1 MAAMAPA
8 LTDAP
13 AEAHHIR
20 FKLAAP
26 SSSLSPASAENNGNA
41 SNILLHSSGPA
52 KCKANSEECPLN
64 FCGGDQEQ
72 QQQQQPQADS
82 VAQASALSKLQPLVA
97 SYLCSD
103 VTPVPTTKE
112 SIKLQ
117 GVLIKQ
123 SVLKS
128 HRILNG
134 GGDFLL
140 RKRQPIELSGGPLKS
155 LMSGST
161 NGGGQPMAPVNG
173 LAKKLATMSGP
184 GCVVAVNGDKPSATT
199 DSQSQSLPLDSE
211 TLTAT
216 LSGHI
221 PVKGTLKQKH
231 SSGVSQNTDGKNLE
245 PQVLQSVALSPFT
258 HDNPNPTEQANLE
271 EADSHTPT
279 SQSQGSDRERPGSS
293 QQGSP
298 SCTPAPQT
306 PLPCSSS
313 SDSLDAHVRERTL
326 LNSSRQAEIESRL
339 RRLRKRLQVVQAK
352 QVERHIHQQLGGFL
366 DTALNRLLA
375 GNRKSEAATPTATW
389 RTGRHSSSNNRDGL
403 GRFLKSGAIPL
414 ELERLYLS
422 GSANLHSAERAFDS
436 DVTESSSGGDSDLEE
451 EELARVD
458 IEQRHVKIW
467 KRAESRYTVERAAII
482 SHWNWLQAHI
492 SDLEYRIRQQ
502 TDIYRQIRASKG
514 SVELGGVAPSAV
526 SAGGTEVKTEPVNTQ
541 DGGSERLE
549 YTGPAHVTNAEAG
562 PWKGP
567 NAQPVNDVL
576 SRMAESADTKH
587 QQAYDSTCV
596 AARTRPLVSCR
607 RRRLIQPNAV
617 PNLNGKVSLTCV
629 CARVCVRVCVDG
641 FDAEI
646 RGDAQRSSC
655 IQCNCRINPSCVM
668 CGGWPT
674 PREDPQYELPTL
686 ERLSRLDLGVHPILS
701 FPDDVCIGLR
711 LQQVMKSQWQSKSL
725 ERSKPLKKL
734 SLKHKLSSSKEKHKF
749 TNSLMAVRLG
759 HYKNRA
765 EKPRTAES
773 SVGGGGSSSSSA
785 VLNTPRLE
793 GQAVCKTERL
803 QAISTPLGPFDKNYS
818 RKRLREHSL
827 DRTDTS
833 PKLFLDSSSTC
844 PTLANMHS
852 SLHSPLTRQLSTS
865 SENSTP
871 LGPGS
876 QSIPSTSQQQQQPIK
891 RRRGESSFDINN
903 IVIPMS
909 VAATTR
915 VEKLQYKE
923 ILTPSWR
930 SVDIFSQ
937 PITEEENEREVEDLT
952 DAAFTQHHQ
961 PYEDQERSRW
971 TWMAL
976 APAKRRGSRSYKSV
990 DGRTTPLLC
999 GTNPPTP
1006 QPASPDPGHCPML
1019 HDYSHVPSPMSPASP
1034 DTTSNPH
1041 TPCSRDSHRLL
1052 SSEDT
1057 RCSTPDFTF
1066 EERTVAPWE
1075 RRSFPLPEDPAPEP
1089 EAESDHI
1096 RPRMRSISGCRATA
1110 YGRLDSDDME
1120 MPCEDDAGVPK
1131 HKASTHR

>member
-26 SSSLSPASAENNGNA
+26 SSSLSPASAENNSNA
-41 SNILLHSSGPA
+41 SNILIHSSGPA
-52 KCKANSEECPLN
+52 KCKAATEECPLD

-72 QQQQQPQADS
+72 QQQQPQSES
-82 VAQASALSKLQPLVA
+82 VVQAQALGKLQPLVT

-103 VTPVPTTKE
+103 VTSVPSTKE

-117 GVLIKQ
+117 GVFIKQ

-128 HRILNG
+128 HRKLPSTLLNG
-134 GGDFLL
+134 GGDFVL
-140 RKRQPIELSGGPLKS
+140 RKRQPIELSSGQLKS

-161 NGGGQPMAPVNG
+161 NGGGQPIAPVNG
-173 LAKKLATMSGP
+173 LAKKLANMSGS
-184 GCVVAVNGDKPSATT
+184 GCVVAVNGDKPSATA
-199 DSQSQSLPLDSE
+199 DSQSHNLHLDSE

-221 PVKGTLKQKH
+221 PVKGPLKTKH
-231 SSGVSQNTDGKNLE
+231 SPGVSQNSDVKSLE
-245 PQVLQSVALSPFT
+245 PPVLQTAALSPFT
-258 HDNPNPTEQANLE
+258 HDCPNPTEQMSLE
-271 EADSHTPT
+271 EADLLVP
-279 SQSQGSDRERPGSS
+279 SQPQVSNRERPGSS

-298 SCTPAPQT
+298 SCILAPQP

-339 RRLRKRLQVVQAK
+339 WRLRKRLQVVQAK
-352 QVERHIHQQLGGFL
+352 QVERHIQQQLGGFL
-366 DTALNRLLA
+366 DSALNRLLT
-375 GNRKSEAATPTATW
+375 GNRKSDTATPTATW
-389 RTGRHSSSNNRDGL
+389 RTGRHSSSNNRDSL
-403 GRFLKSGAIPL
+403 GRFLKSGSMPL

-422 GSANLHSAERAFDS
+422 GTANLHSAESAFDS

-451 EELARVD
+451 EELSRVD

-467 KRAESRYTVERAAII
+467 KRAESRYTMERAAII

-514 SVELGGVAPSAV
+514 SVELGGVSPSAV
-526 SAGGTEVKTEPVNTQ
+526 PASGTEVKSEPVNTQ
-541 DGGSERLE
+541 DVGPERLE
-549 YTGPAHVTNAEAG
+549 HTGTAHITTTEPG
-562 PWKGP
+562 PWKGQ
-567 NAQPVNDVL
+567 NGQPVNGVL
-576 SRMAESADTKH
+576 SRMAEGADTKH
-587 QQAYDSTCV
+587 QQPLAYDSTCV

-607 RRRLIQPNAV
+607 RRRLIQPNTV
-617 PNLNGKVSLTCV
+617 PNLNGK
-629 CARVCVRVCVDG
+629 
-641 FDAEI
+641 
-646 RGDAQRSSC
+646 AQRTSC
-655 IQCNCRINPSCVM
+655 IQCNCRVNPSCVM

-686 ERLSRLDLGVHPILS
+686 ERLSRLDFGIHPILS

-711 LQQVMKSQWQSKSL
+711 LQQVMKSQWQTKSL

-765 EKPRTAES
+765 EKPRPAES
-773 SVGGGGSSSSSA
+773 SAGSSSTA
-785 VLNTPRLE
+785 ILNTARLE

-803 QAISTPLGPFDKNYS
+803 QAISTPLGPYDKSYS

-833 PKLFLDSSSTC
+833 PKLFQDSNSPC

-852 SLHSPLTRQLSTS
+852 SSSIHSPLTRQLSTS

-876 QSIPSTSQQQQQPIK
+876 QSVPSTPQPIK

-930 SVDIFSQ
+930 CVDIFSQ
-937 PITEEENEREVEDLT
+937 PITEEEDEREVEDLS
-952 DAAFTQHHQ
+952 DAAFIQLHQ
-961 PYEDQERSRW
+961 PYEDGERARW

-1057 RCSTPDFTF
+1057 RCSTPDFSF

-1075 RRSFPLPEDPAPEP
+1075 RRGFPLPEDPAPEP
-1089 EAESDHI
+1089 EVESDHHI

-1110 YGRLDSDDME
+1110 YGRLDSDDLDL
-1120 MPCEDDAGVPK
+1120 PCDDDSGHK

>member
-1 MAAMAPA
+1 MAPA

-41 SNILLHSSGPA
+41 SNILIHSSGPA
-52 KCKANSEECPLN
+52 KCKAAPEECPLD
-64 FCGGDQEQ
+64 FCGSDQE

-82 VAQASALSKLQPLVA
+82 VAQASALGKLQPLVA

-103 VTPVPTTKE
+103 VTPVPSTKE

-128 HRILNG
+128 HRILPSSLLNG

-140 RKRQPIELSGGPLKS
+140 RKRQAIELSGSQLKS

-173 LAKKLATMSGP
+173 LAKKLASMSGS

-199 DSQSQSLPLDSE
+199 DSQSQNLPLDSE

-231 SSGVSQNTDGKNLE
+231 SSGVSQNTDGKILE
-245 PQVLQSVALSPFT
+245 PPVLQSAALSPFT
-258 HDNPNPTEQANLE
+258 HDNPNPTEQVNLE
-271 EADSHTPT
+271 ETDSHTPT
-279 SQSQGSDRERPGSS
+279 SQPQGSDREKPGSS

-298 SCTPAPQT
+298 SCTPAPQL

-313 SDSLDAHVRERTL
+313 SDSLDAHVKERTL
-326 LNSSRQAEIESRL
+326 LNSNRQAEIESRL

-352 QVERHIHQQLGGFL
+352 QVERHIQQQLGGFL
-366 DTALNRLLA
+366 DSALNRLLA
-375 GNRKSEAATPTATW
+375 GNRKSETAAPTTTW

-403 GRFLKSGAIPL
+403 SRFLKSGSMPL

-422 GSANLHSAERAFDS
+422 GSANLHSAESAFDS

-458 IEQRHVKIW
+458 IDQRHVKIW
-467 KRAESRYTVERAAII
+467 KGREPLAIVEESCYYQLLGNLG
-482 SHWNWLQAHI
+482 SQAHI
-492 SDLEYRIRQQ
+492 SDSGVLHPTADPHLQTDPRQQ
-502 TDIYRQIRASKG
+502 
-514 SVELGGVAPSAV
+514 
-526 SAGGTEVKTEPVNTQ
+526 
-541 DGGSERLE
+541 
-549 YTGPAHVTNAEAG
+549 
-562 PWKGP
+562 
-567 NAQPVNDVL
+567 
-576 SRMAESADTKH
+576 
-587 QQAYDSTCV
+587 
-596 AARTRPLVSCR
+596 
-607 RRRLIQPNAV
+607 
-617 PNLNGKVSLTCV
+617 
-629 CARVCVRVCVDG
+629 
-641 FDAEI
+641 
-646 RGDAQRSSC
+646 
-655 IQCNCRINPSCVM
+655 
-668 CGGWPT
+668 
-674 PREDPQYELPTL
+674 
-686 ERLSRLDLGVHPILS
+686 
-701 FPDDVCIGLR
+701 DVCIGLR
-711 LQQVMKSQWQSKSL
+711 LQQVMKSQWQNKSL

-765 EKPRTAES
+765 EKPRTVDGGVS
-773 SVGGGGSSSSSA
+773 SSSGSSSA
-785 VLNTPRLE
+785 VLNTARLE

-803 QAISTPLGPFDKNYS
+803 QALSTPLGPFDKNYS
-818 RKRLREHSL
+818 RKRLREPSL
-827 DRTDTS
+827 DRADTS
-833 PKLFLDSSSTC
+833 PKLFLDSSSPC
-844 PTLANMHS
+844 PTVANMHS

-876 QSIPSTSQQQQQPIK
+876 QSVPSTPQQPIK

-930 SVDIFSQ
+930 VVDIFSQ
-937 PITEEENEREVEDLT
+937 PITEEEDEREVEDLT
-952 DAAFTQHHQ
+952 DAAFIQLHQ
-961 PYEDQERSRW
+961 PYEDQERARW

-1034 DTTSNPH
+1034 DTASNPH

-1089 EAESDHI
+1089 EAESDHHI

-1110 YGRLDSDDME
+1110 YGRLDSDDMDL
-1120 MPCEDDAGVPK
+1120 PCDDESTPK

>member
-1 MAAMAPA
+1 MPVPLHCMAAMAPA

-41 SNILLHSSGPA
+41 SNILIHSSGPA
-52 KCKANSEECPLN
+52 KCKAAPEECPLD
-64 FCGGDQEQ
+64 FCGGDQE

-82 VAQASALSKLQPLVA
+82 VAQASTLGKLQPLVA

-103 VTPVPTTKE
+103 VTPVPSTKE

-128 HRILNG
+128 HRILPSSLLNG

-140 RKRQPIELSGGPLKS
+140 RKRQAIELSGGQLKS

-173 LAKKLATMSGP
+173 LAKKLATMSGS
-184 GCVVAVNGDKPSATT
+184 GCVMAVNGDKPSATT
-199 DSQSQSLPLDSE
+199 DSQSQNLPLDSE

-245 PQVLQSVALSPFT
+245 PPVLQSAALSPFS
-258 HDNPNPTEQANLE
+258 HDNPNPSVQVNLE

-279 SQSQGSDRERPGSS
+279 SQPQGSDRERPGSS

-298 SCTPAPQT
+298 SCTPSPQP

-313 SDSLDAHVRERTL
+313 SDSLEAHVRERTL
-326 LNSSRQAEIESRL
+326 LNTSRQAEIESRL

-352 QVERHIHQQLGGFL
+352 QVERHIQQQLGGFL
-366 DTALNRLLA
+366 DSALSRLLA
-375 GNRKSEAATPTATW
+375 GNRKEAATPTATW

-403 GRFLKSGAIPL
+403 SRFLKSGSMPL

-422 GSANLHSAERAFDS
+422 GSANLHSAESAFDS

-451 EELARVD
+451 EELTRVD

-514 SVELGGVAPSAV
+514 SVELGGVAPGV
-526 SAGGTEVKTEPVNTQ
+526 VPAGGPEVKAEPVNTQ
-541 DGGSERLE
+541 DVGSERLE
-549 YTGPAHVTNAEAG
+549 HTGTAHVTNTEPG
-562 PWKGP
+562 PWKGQ
-567 NAQPVNDVL
+567 NGQPVNGVL
-576 SRMAESADTKH
+576 SRMAESADGKH
-587 QQAYDSTCV
+587 QQPYDSTCV

-607 RRRLIQPNAV
+607 RRRLLQPNTV
-617 PNLNGKVSLTCV
+617 PNLNGK
-629 CARVCVRVCVDG
+629 
-641 FDAEI
+641 
-646 RGDAQRSSC
+646 AQRSSC
-655 IQCNCRINPSCVM
+655 IQCNCRVNPSCVM

-711 LQQVMKSQWQSKSL
+711 LQQVMKSQWQTKSL

-749 TNSLMAVRLG
+749 ANSLMAVRLG

-773 SVGGGGSSSSSA
+773 GVGGGGGGGGGSSSSGGSSSTA
-785 VLNTPRLE
+785 VLNTARLE

-803 QAISTPLGPFDKNYS
+803 QALSTPLGPYDKNYS
-818 RKRLREHSL
+818 RKRLREHSM
-827 DRTDTS
+827 DRTDSS
-833 PKLFLDSSSTC
+833 PKLFLDSSSPC

-876 QSIPSTSQQQQQPIK
+876 QSVTNTPQPIK

-930 SVDIFSQ
+930 GVDIFTQ
-937 PITEEENEREVEDLT
+937 PITEEENEREVEDLS
-952 DAAFTQHHQ
+952 DAAFTQLHQ
-961 PYEDQERSRW
+961 PYEDQERTRW

-1034 DTTSNPH
+1034 DTASNPH

-1075 RRSFPLPEDPAPEP
+1075 RRGFPLPEDPAPEP
-1089 EAESDHI
+1089 EPESDHHI
-1096 RPRMRSISGCRATA
+1096 RPRMRSISGCRTA
-1110 YGRLDSDDME
+1110 YGRLDSDDMDL
-1120 MPCEDDAGVPK
+1120 PCGGDDDSGPK

>member
-41 SNILLHSSGPA
+41 SNILIHSSGPA
-52 KCKANSEECPLN
+52 KCKATSEDCPLD
-64 FCGGDQEQ
+64 FCGSDQEQ
-72 QQQQQPQADS
+72 QQQQPQTDS
-82 VAQASALSKLQPLVA
+82 VSQATALGKRQPLVA

-103 VTPVPTTKE
+103 VTPVPSTKE

-123 SVLKS
+123 SVLKG
-128 HRILNG
+128 HRILPSSLLNG

-140 RKRQPIELSGGPLKS
+140 RKRQAIELSGGQLKS

-161 NGGGQPMAPVNG
+161 NGSGQPMAPVNG
-173 LAKKLATMSGP
+173 LAKKLATMSGS
-184 GCVVAVNGDKPSATT
+184 GCVVTVNGDKPSAAT
-199 DSQSQSLPLDSE
+199 DSQSQNLPMDTE

-231 SSGVSQNTDGKNLE
+231 SSGVSQNTDGKTLE
-245 PQVLQSVALSPFT
+245 PPALHPAALSPFT
-258 HDNPNPTEQANLE
+258 HDNPNPTEQVNLE

-293 QQGSP
+293 QQSSP
-298 SCTPAPQT
+298 PCTPAPQP
-306 PLPCSSS
+306 PLPCTSSL
-313 SDSLDAHVRERTL
+313 DSLDAHVRERTL
-326 LNSSRQAEIESRL
+326 LSSSRQAEIESRL

-352 QVERHIHQQLGGFL
+352 QVERHIQQQLGGFL
-366 DTALNRLLA
+366 DSALSRLLA
-375 GNRKSEAATPTATW
+375 GNRKSETATPTAAW
-389 RTGRHSSSNNRDGL
+389 RTGRHSSNRDGL
-403 GRFLKSGAIPL
+403 GRFLKSGSMPL

-422 GSANLHSAERAFDS
+422 GSANLHSVESAFDS

-451 EELARVD
+451 EELSRVD

-514 SVELGGVAPSAV
+514 SVDLGGIAPNALLS
-526 SAGGTEVKTEPVNTQ
+526 GGTEVKPELVNTQ
-541 DGGSERLE
+541 DIGSERLE
-549 YTGPAHVTNAEAG
+549 HTGPAHVTSTEPG
-562 PWKGP
+562 PWKGQ
-567 NAQPVNDVL
+567 NGQPVNGVL
-576 SRMAESADTKH
+576 SRMAESADSKH
-587 QQAYDSTCV
+587 QQPSAYDSTCV

-607 RRRLIQPNAV
+607 RRRLIQPSTV
-617 PNLNGKVSLTCV
+617 PNLNGK
-629 CARVCVRVCVDG
+629 
-641 FDAEI
+641 
-646 RGDAQRSSC
+646 AQRSSC
-655 IQCNCRINPSCVM
+655 VQCNCRVNPSCVM

-674 PREDPQYELPTL
+674 PREDALEQPTL

-711 LQQVMKSQWQSKSL
+711 LQQVMKSQWQTKSL

-749 TNSLMAVRLG
+749 TNSLMAVSAAGLG

-765 EKPRTAES
+765 EKPRTVDGS
-773 SVGGGGSSSSSA
+773 MGGGGGGGGSSGGGG
-785 VLNTPRLE
+785 VLSTARLE
-793 GQAVCKTERL
+793 GQAVCKTDRL
-803 QAISTPLGPFDKNYS
+803 QGLSTPLGPYDKNYS

-827 DRTDTS
+827 DRSDSS
-833 PKLFLDSSSTC
+833 PKLFLDSSSSC

-871 LGPGS
+871 LGSGS
-876 QSIPSTSQQQQQPIK
+876 QGVPSTPQPIK

-952 DAAFTQHHQ
+952 DAAFVLLHQ

-971 TWMAL
+971 SWMAL
-976 APAKRRGSRSYKSV
+976 APAKRRGSRSYKSI

-1089 EAESDHI
+1089 EAETDLHI

-1110 YGRLDSDDME
+1110 YGRLDSDDAE
-1120 MPCEDDAGVPK
+1120 PPCDDDASGGHK
-1131 HKASTHR
+1131 HKASAHR

>member
-41 SNILLHSSGPA
+41 SNILIHSSSPA
-52 KCKANSEECPLN
+52 KCKAASEECPLD

-72 QQQQQPQADS
+72 QQQTPQTDS
-82 VAQASALSKLQPLVA
+82 VAQASALGKLQPLVA

-103 VTPVPTTKE
+103 VTPVPATKE

-128 HRILNG
+128 HRILPSSLLNG
-134 GGDFLL
+134 GGRGDFIL
-140 RKRQPIELSGGPLKS
+140 RKRHAIELSGGQLKS

-173 LAKKLATMSGP
+173 LAKKLATMSGSS
-184 GCVVAVNGDKPSATT
+184 CVMAVNGDKPSATT
-199 DSQSQSLPLDSE
+199 DSQAQSLSLDAE

-221 PVKGTLKQKH
+221 PVKGILKQKH
-231 SSGVSQNTDGKNLE
+231 SSGVSENADGNLE
-245 PQVLQSVALSPFT
+245 PPVLQSAALSPVS
-258 HDNPNPTEQANLE
+258 HDNPKPSEQVNLE
-271 EADSHTPT
+271 EADSHTTT
-279 SQSQGSDRERPGSS
+279 SQLEGSDRERPGSS

-298 SCTPAPQT
+298 SSSPASQP

-313 SDSLDAHVRERTL
+313 SDNLDTHIRERML

-352 QVERHIHQQLGGFL
+352 QVERHIQQQLGGFL

-375 GNRKSEAATPTATW
+375 GSRKDTATPTATW

-403 GRFLKSGAIPL
+403 GRFLKSGTMPL

-422 GSANLHSAERAFDS
+422 GSANLHSAESAFDS

-451 EELARVD
+451 EELTRVD

-514 SVELGGVAPSAV
+514 SVELGGVAPSV
-526 SAGGTEVKTEPVNTQ
+526 VPAGGAEVKMEPVSTQ
-541 DGGSERLE
+541 DAGSERLE
-549 YTGPAHVTNAEAG
+549 HTGPAHLTNTEPG
-562 PWKGP
+562 PWKGQ
-567 NAQPVNDVL
+567 NGQPVNGVL
-576 SRMAESADTKH
+576 SRMAESADPKH
-587 QQAYDSTCV
+587 QQQLAFDSTCV

-607 RRRLIQPNAV
+607 RRRLIQPNTV
-617 PNLNGKVSLTCV
+617 PNLNGK
-629 CARVCVRVCVDG
+629 
-641 FDAEI
+641 
-646 RGDAQRSSC
+646 AQRSSC
-655 IQCNCRINPSCVM
+655 LQCNCRVNPSCVM
-668 CGGWPT
+668 CGGRPT

-701 FPDDVCIGLR
+701 FSDDVCIGLR
-711 LQQVMKSQWQSKSL
+711 LQQVMKSQWQTKSL

-749 TNSLMAVRLG
+749 ANSLMAVRLS

-765 EKPRTAES
+765 EKPRTMD
-773 SVGGGGSSSSSA
+773 GGVGSSSS
-785 VLNTPRLE
+785 VLGASRLE

-803 QAISTPLGPFDKNYS
+803 QGLSTPLGPYDRNYS

-827 DRTDTS
+827 ERTDSS
-833 PKLFLDSSSTC
+833 PKLFLDSSSPC

-865 SENSTP
+865 SENSTL
-871 LGPGS
+871 LGPS
-876 QSIPSTSQQQQQPIK
+876 SVPSTPQPIK

-930 SVDIFSQ
+930 VVDIFSQ
-937 PITEEENEREVEDLT
+937 PITEEENERDVEDLS
-952 DAAFTQHHQ
+952 DAAFIQLHQ

-1019 HDYSHVPSPMSPASP
+1019 HDYSYVPSPMSPPSP
-1034 DTTSNPH
+1034 DTASNPH
-1041 TPCSRDSHRLL
+1041 TPCSRDSHRLM
-1052 SSEDT
+1052 SNEDT

-1075 RRSFPLPEDPAPEP
+1075 RRSFPLPEDPTPEP
-1089 EAESDHI
+1089 EAEGDHI
-1096 RPRMRSISGCRATA
+1096 RPRMRNISGCPTA
-1110 YGRLDSDDME
+1110 YGRPDSDDAE
-1120 MPCEDDAGVPK
+1120 PPCDDDGGPK
-1131 HKASTHR
+1131 HKMATHR

>member
-41 SNILLHSSGPA
+41 SNILIHSSGPA
-52 KCKANSEECPLN
+52 KCKANPEECPLD
-64 FCGGDQEQ
+64 FCGADQD

-82 VAQASALSKLQPLVA
+82 VSQASALGKLQPLVA

-103 VTPVPTTKE
+103 VTPVPSTKE

-128 HRILNG
+128 HRILPSSLLNG

-140 RKRQPIELSGGPLKS
+140 RKRQAIELSGGQLKS
-155 LMSGST
+155 LMSGGT
-161 NGGGQPMAPVNG
+161 NGSGQPMAPVNG
-173 LAKKLATMSGP
+173 LAKKLATMSGS
-184 GCVVAVNGDKPSATT
+184 GCVVAVNGDKPPAATDPQNQT
-199 DSQSQSLPLDSE
+199 PPLDTD

-231 SSGVSQNTDGKNLE
+231 SPEVSESTDVKNLE
-245 PQVLQSVALSPFT
+245 LQVLESAAPSPFA
-258 HDNPNPTEQANLE
+258 HDNPDPTEQATLE
-271 EADSHTPT
+271 EADSHMPT
-279 SQSQGSDRERPGSS
+279 AQPQGPDSEAPSSS
-293 QQGSP
+293 QQGTP
-298 SCTPAPQT
+298 PCTPEHQL
-306 PLPCSSS
+306 PLPCTS

-326 LNSSRQAEIESRL
+326 LSSSRQVEIESRL

-366 DTALNRLLA
+366 DLALSRLIA
-375 GNRKSEAATPTATW
+375 SNRKSEAVTPTATW
-389 RTGRHSSSNNRDGL
+389 RSGRHSSSNNRDGL
-403 GRFLKSGAIPL
+403 GRFLKSGSMPL

-422 GSANLHSAERAFDS
+422 GSANLHSAESAFDS

-451 EELARVD
+451 DELSRVD

-502 TDIYRQIRASKG
+502 TDICRQIRVSKG
-514 SVELGGVAPSAV
+514 SVELGGVAPSA
-526 SAGGTEVKTEPVNTQ
+526 EVKMEPVSTQ
-541 DGGSERLE
+541 DVVCERLE
-549 YTGPAHVTNAEAG
+549 HAGAALLSAAEPG
-562 PWKGP
+562 PWKGQ
-567 NAQPVNDVL
+567 NGQPVNGVL
-576 SRMAESADTKH
+576 SRMADSTDTKH
-587 QQAYDSTCV
+587 QQPAAFDNTCV

-607 RRRLIQPNAV
+607 RRRLIQPNTV
-617 PNLNGKVSLTCV
+617 PNLNGK
-629 CARVCVRVCVDG
+629 
-641 FDAEI
+641 
-646 RGDAQRSSC
+646 AQRSSC
-655 IQCNCRINPSCVM
+655 LQCHCRVNPSCVM

-711 LQQVMKSQWQSKSL
+711 LQQVMKGQWQTKSL

-759 HYKNRA
+759 HYKNRS
-765 EKPRTAES
+765 EKPRPVDSGVAAAA
-773 SVGGGGSSSSSA
+773 GSSSS
-785 VLNTPRLE
+785 VLNSARLE
-793 GQAVCKTERL
+793 GPAVCKTERL
-803 QAISTPLGPFDKNYS
+803 QGLAGSLGPYDKNYS

-827 DRTDTS
+827 DRADSS
-833 PKLFLDSSSTC
+833 PKLFLDSSSSC
-844 PTLANMHS
+844 PALASM
-852 SLHSPLTRQLSTS
+852 SLHSPLSRQLSTS
-865 SENSTP
+865 SESSAP

-876 QSIPSTSQQQQQPIK
+876 QSVPNTPQPIK

-937 PITEEENEREVEDLT
+937 PITEEEDERELEDLT
-952 DAAFTQHHQ
+952 DAAFIQLHQ

-1006 QPASPDPGHCPML
+1006 QPASPDPGHCPLL

-1034 DTTSNPH
+1034 DTASNPH

-1075 RRSFPLPEDPAPEP
+1075 RRGFPLPEDPAPEP
-1089 EAESDHI
+1089 EADGELQN
-1096 RPRMRSISGCRATA
+1096 RPRIRTISGCRSTFS
-1110 YGRLDSDDME
+1110 RLDSDSE
-1120 MPCEDDAGVPK
+1120 LPCDDDGSGGSSSAPK
-1131 HKASTHR
+1131 HRAALPSSSSSSSHR

>member
-41 SNILLHSSGPA
+41 SNILIHSSGPA
-52 KCKANSEECPLN
+52 KCKVGAEECPLD

-72 QQQQQPQADS
+72 QQQQPQADS
-82 VAQASALSKLQPLVA
+82 VSQTSALGKLQPLVA
-97 SYLCSD
+97 SYLYSD
-103 VTPVPTTKE
+103 VTSVPATKE

-128 HRILNG
+128 HRILPSSLLNG

-140 RKRQPIELSGGPLKS
+140 RKRQAIELSGGQLKS
-155 LMSGST
+155 LMSGGT
-161 NGGGQPMAPVNG
+161 NGSGQSMAPVNG
-173 LAKKLATMSGP
+173 LAKKLATMSGS
-184 GCVVAVNGDKPSATT
+184 GCVVAVNGDKPPAAT
-199 DSQSQSLPLDSE
+199 DSQSQNLPLDSE
-211 TLTAT
+211 TFTAT
-216 LSGHI
+216 ISGHI
-221 PVKGTLKQKH
+221 PVKESLKQKS
-231 SSGVSQNTDGKNLE
+231 SSGAPQNADGNNLE
-245 PQVLQSVALSPFT
+245 PSALHSTALPPFT
-258 HDNPNPTEQANLE
+258 QDNPNPSERVCSDQ
-271 EADSHTPT
+271 ADSHTNT
-279 SQSQGSDRERPGSS
+279 SQLQGFDRERPGSS
-293 QQGSP
+293 SQQSSP
-298 SCTPAPQT
+298 TCTAAGEP
-306 PLPCSSS
+306 PLPCGSS
-313 SDSLDAHVRERTL
+313 SDCLDADVRERTL
-326 LNSSRQAEIESRL
+326 LNGRRQAEIENRL
-339 RRLRKRLQVVQAK
+339 RRLHKRLQVVQAK
-352 QVERHIHQQLGGFL
+352 QVERHIQQQLGGFL
-366 DTALNRLLA
+366 DSALSRLRA
-375 GNRKSEAATPTATW
+375 GSRKSEVAPSSAAW
-389 RTGRHSSSNNRDGL
+389 RTRRHSSNNRDGL
-403 GRFLKSGAIPL
+403 SRFLKSGSMPL

-422 GSANLHSAERAFDS
+422 GSANLHSAESAFDS

-451 EELARVD
+451 EELSRVD

-502 TDIYRQIRASKG
+502 TDIYRQIRAGKG
-514 SVELGGVAPSAV
+514 SVELGGSAPIGAALPGGPDV
-526 SAGGTEVKTEPVNTQ
+526 KAEAGNTQ
-541 DGGSERLE
+541 DVGAERLE
-549 YTGPAHVTNAEAG
+549 NASPAHIASTEPG
-562 PWKGP
+562 PWRGQ
-567 NAQPVNDVL
+567 NGQPVNGVL
-576 SRMAESADTKH
+576 SRMADGADPKL
-587 QQAYDSTCV
+587 QPPLSLDSTCV
-596 AARTRPLVSCR
+596 AARTRPLLGCR
-607 RRRLIQPNAV
+607 RRRLVQPNTV
-617 PNLNGKVSLTCV
+617 TNLNGKAS
-629 CARVCVRVCVDG
+629 
-641 FDAEI
+641 
-646 RGDAQRSSC
+646 RSGGVPCSC
-655 IQCNCRINPSCVM
+655 RLNPGCVM

-701 FPDDVCIGLR
+701 FSDDVSVGLR
-711 LQQVMKSQWQSKSL
+711 LQQVMKSQWQTKSL

-749 TNSLMAVRLG
+749 ANSLMAVRLS
-759 HYKNRA
+759 HYKNRV
-765 EKPRTAES
+765 EKQRS
-773 SVGGGGSSSSSA
+773 DGGGSSSSGGG
-785 VLNTPRLE
+785 VLSTPRLDN
-793 GQAVCKTERL
+793 QAGCKTERL
-803 QAISTPLGPFDKNYS
+803 HGLSTPLGPYDKNYG
-818 RKRLREHSL
+818 RKRVREPSL
-827 DRTDTS
+827 DRADTS
-833 PKLFLDSSSTC
+833 PKLFLDSGSLCS
-844 PTLANMHS
+844 TLANTHPP
-852 SLHSPLTRQLSTS
+852 LHSPLTRQLSTS

-876 QSIPSTSQQQQQPIK
+876 QSVPSTPQQPIK

-930 SVDIFSQ
+930 SVDIFCH
-937 PITEEENEREVEDLT
+937 PITEEENEREVEDLS
-952 DAAFTQHHQ
+952 DAAFIQLHQ
-961 PYEDQERSRW
+961 AYEDQERSRW

-990 DGRTTPLLC
+990 DGRTTPLLF

-1006 QPASPDPGHCPML
+1006 QPASPDPAHCPSL

-1034 DTTSNPH
+1034 DASSNPH

-1052 SSEDT
+1052 SNEDT

-1075 RRSFPLPEDPAPEP
+1075 RRSFPLPEDPAPEA
-1089 EAESDHI
+1089 EAEI
-1096 RPRMRSISGCRATA
+1096 RPRIRSVSGCRAA
-1110 YGRLDSDDME
+1110 AFGRLDSDDSE
-1120 MPCEDDAGVPK
+1120 LPGDDEGGPK
-1131 HKASTHR
+1131 LRGSAHR

>member
-26 SSSLSPASAENNGNA
+26 SSSLSPASAENNSNA
-41 SNILLHSSGPA
+41 NNILIHTSGPG
-52 KCKANSEECPLN
+52 KCKVASEECPLN
-64 FCGGDQEQ
+64 FCGGNQEPQEQ
-72 QQQQQPQADS
+72 QPQPDS
-82 VAQASALSKLQPLVA
+82 VSQASALGKLQPLVA

-103 VTPVPTTKE
+103 VTSVPANKE

-128 HRILNG
+128 HRILPSSLLNG
-134 GGDFLL
+134 GGEFLL
-140 RKRQPIELSGGPLKS
+140 RRQAIELSGGQLKS

-161 NGGGQPMAPVNG
+161 NGSGQPMAPVNG
-173 LAKKLATMSGP
+173 LAKKLASMSGS
-184 GCVVAVNGDKPSATT
+184 GCMVAVNGDKPSATT
-199 DSQSQSLPLDSE
+199 DSLPQNLPLDSE
-211 TLTAT
+211 TFTAT
-216 LSGHI
+216 ISGHI
-221 PVKGTLKQKH
+221 PVKEALRQKH
-231 SSGVSQNTDGKNLE
+231 SSGAPQNTEGNNVE
-245 PQVLQSVALSPFT
+245 SPVLHSAALSSLN
-258 HDNPNPTEQANLE
+258 HDNPNSTEQVNSN
-271 EADSHTPT
+271 EADLQTRTGLPM
-279 SQSQGSDRERPGSS
+279 GSDGERPGSS

-298 SCTPAPQT
+298 QCTATPEP

-313 SDSLDAHVRERTL
+313 SDSLDAHVRERTA
-326 LNSSRQAEIESRL
+326 LNSKRQAEIESRL
-339 RRLRKRLQVVQAK
+339 QRLRKRLQVVQAK
-352 QVERHIHQQLGGFL
+352 QVERHVQQQLGGFL
-366 DTALNRLLA
+366 DSALSRLRA
-375 GNRKSEAATPTATW
+375 GSRKSEAAPHSATW
-389 RTGRHSSSNNRDGL
+389 RAGRHYSSNSRDGL
-403 GRFLKSGAIPL
+403 GRFLKSGAVPL

-422 GSANLHSAERAFDS
+422 GSANLHSAESAFDS

-451 EELARVD
+451 EELSRVD

-467 KRAESRYTVERAAII
+467 KRAESRYTVERAGII

-502 TDIYRQIRASKG
+502 TDIYRQIRTSKG
-514 SVELGGVAPSAV
+514 SVELGGLAPSTLLTA
-526 SAGGTEVKTEPVNTQ
+526 GTEVKTEPVNAQ
-541 DGGSERLE
+541 DVGAERLDN
-549 YTGPAHVTNAEAG
+549 TSPAHVTGTEQG
-562 PWKGP
+562 PWKGQ
-567 NAQPVNDVL
+567 NGQPVNGVL
-576 SRMAESADTKH
+576 SRMADSADGKL
-587 QQAYDSTCV
+587 QPAYDGTCV
-596 AARTRPLVSCR
+596 AARTRPLVGCR

-617 PNLNGKVSLTCV
+617 TNLNGKTP
-629 CARVCVRVCVDG
+629 
-641 FDAEI
+641 
-646 RGDAQRSSC
+646 RSSC
-655 IQCNCRINPSCVM
+655 TQCNCRVNPSCVM

-674 PREDPQYELPTL
+674 PREEPQYELPTL

-701 FPDDVCIGLR
+701 FPDDVSVGLR

-749 TNSLMAVRLG
+749 TSSLMAVRLS
-759 HYKNRA
+759 HCKNRID
-765 EKPRTAES
+765 KQRT
-773 SVGGGGSSSSSA
+773 VDGSMGSNSSSSA
-785 VLNTPRLE
+785 ILSMPRLDNQ
-793 GQAVCKTERL
+793 GGCKTERL
-803 QAISTPLGPFDKNYS
+803 HTLSTPLGPYDKNYS

-827 DRTDTS
+827 DRADTS
-833 PKLFLDSSSTC
+833 PKLFLDTSSPCT
-844 PTLANMHS
+844 TLANMHP
-852 SLHSPLTRQLSTS
+852 SLHSPLMRQLSTS
-865 SENSTP
+865 SDTSTQ
-871 LGPGS
+871 LGAGS
-876 QSIPSTSQQQQQPIK
+876 QSVPSTPQQPIK

-937 PITEEENEREVEDLT
+937 PITAEENEREVEDLT
-952 DAAFTQHHQ
+952 DAAFIQHHQ

-990 DGRTTPLLC
+990 DGRTTPLLY

-1006 QPASPDPGHCPML
+1006 QPASPDPGHCPSL
-1019 HDYSHVPSPMSPASP
+1019 HDYSHVPSPMSPPSP
-1034 DTTSNPH
+1034 DASSNPQ

-1052 SSEDT
+1052 SNEDT

-1075 RRSFPLPEDPAPEP
+1075 RRNFPLPEDPAPEP
-1089 EAESDHI
+1089 ESDQPI
-1096 RPRMRSISGCRATA
+1096 RPRARSISGCRSSA
-1110 YGRLDSDDME
+1110 YGRLDSDDAE
-1120 MPCEDDAGVPK
+1120 LPCDDDGGPK
-1131 HKASTHR
+1131 LRASSHR

>member
-41 SNILLHSSGPA
+41 SNILIHSSGPA
-52 KCKANSEECPLN
+52 KCKATSEECPLD
-64 FCGGDQEQ
+64 FCGGDQE

-82 VAQASALSKLQPLVA
+82 VAQASALGKLQPLVA

-103 VTPVPTTKE
+103 VTPVPSTKE

-123 SVLKS
+123 SVLKG
-128 HRILNG
+128 HRILPSSLLNG

-140 RKRQPIELSGGPLKS
+140 RKRQAIELSGGHLKS

-199 DSQSQSLPLDSE
+199 DSQSQNLPLDSE

-245 PQVLQSVALSPFT
+245 LPVLQSVELSPFP
-258 HDNPNPTEQANLE
+258 HGNPNPTERANLE
-271 EADSHTPT
+271 ETDSHTPT
-279 SQSQGSDRERPGSS
+279 SQPQGSDRERPGSS

-298 SCTPAPQT
+298 SCTPAPQP

-313 SDSLDAHVRERTL
+313 SDSLDSHVRERTL

-352 QVERHIHQQLGGFL
+352 QVERHIQQQLGGFL
-366 DTALNRLLA
+366 DSALNRLLA
-375 GNRKSEAATPTATW
+375 GNRKSETATPTATW
-389 RTGRHSSSNNRDGL
+389 RTGRHSSSNNRDSL
-403 GRFLKSGAIPL
+403 SRFLKGGAMPL

-422 GSANLHSAERAFDS
+422 GSANLHSVESAFDS

-541 DGGSERLE
+541 DVGSERLE
-549 YTGPAHVTNAEAG
+549 HTGAAHITSAEAG
-562 PWKGP
+562 PWKGQ
-567 NAQPVNDVL
+567 NAQPVNGVL
-576 SRMAESADTKH
+576 SRMAESADAKH
-587 QQAYDSTCV
+587 QQPSAHDSTCV

-607 RRRLIQPNAV
+607 RRRLIQPNTV
-617 PNLNGKVSLTCV
+617 PNLNGK
-629 CARVCVRVCVDG
+629 
-641 FDAEI
+641 
-646 RGDAQRSSC
+646 AQRSSC
-655 IQCNCRINPSCVM
+655 IQCNCRVNPSCVM

-711 LQQVMKSQWQSKSL
+711 LQQVMKSQWQTKSL

-765 EKPRTAES
+765 EKPRTVDS
-773 SVGGGGSSSSSA
+773 SVGGAGGGGGGGSSSSSA
-785 VLNTPRLE
+785 VLNTARLE

-803 QAISTPLGPFDKNYS
+803 QALSTPLGPFDKNYS

-827 DRTDTS
+827 DRTDSS
-833 PKLFLDSSSTC
+833 PKLFLESSSPC

-871 LGPGS
+871 LGAGS
-876 QSIPSTSQQQQQPIK
+876 QSIPSTPQQPIK

-1089 EAESDHI
+1089 EAESDHHI

-1110 YGRLDSDDME
+1110 YGRLDSDDAE
-1120 MPCEDDAGVPK
+1120 PPCEDDGGPK

>member
-41 SNILLHSSGPA
+41 SNILIHSSGPA
-52 KCKANSEECPLN
+52 KCKATTEECPLD

-72 QQQQQPQADS
+72 EQQQPKADS
-82 VAQASALSKLQPLVA
+82 VSQASTLGKLQPLVA

-103 VTPVPTTKE
+103 VTPVPSTKE

-128 HRILNG
+128 HKILPSSLLNG

-140 RKRQPIELSGGPLKS
+140 RKRQAIELSSSQLKS

-161 NGGGQPMAPVNG
+161 NGGSQPMAPVNG

-184 GCVVAVNGDKPSATT
+184 GCVVAVNGDKPPATT
-199 DSQSQSLPLDSE
+199 DCQSQNLPLDVE
-211 TLTAT
+211 TLTAN
-216 LSGHI
+216 LSGHT
-221 PVKGTLKQKH
+221 PLKGTLKQKH
-231 SSGVSQNTDGKNLE
+231 FPGVSQSTDGKHIE
-245 PQVLQSVALSPFT
+245 SPVLQSVVLSPFT
-258 HDNPNPTEQANLE
+258 HETPNPSEVTNLE
-271 EADSHTPT
+271 EADSHTTT
-279 SQSQGSDRERPGSS
+279 SQPQASDGERPGGS

-298 SCTPAPQT
+298 SCTPAVQS

-313 SDSLDAHVRERTL
+313 DSLEAHVRERTI
-326 LNSSRQAEIESRL
+326 LNSSRQVEIESRL

-352 QVERHIHQQLGGFL
+352 QVERHIQQQLGGFL
-366 DTALNRLLA
+366 DSAFGRLLA
-375 GNRKSEAATPTATW
+375 GNRKSETSTPSATW
-389 RTGRHSSSNNRDGL
+389 RPGRHSSNNRDGL
-403 GRFLKSGAIPL
+403 RRFLKSGTMPL

-422 GSANLHSAERAFDS
+422 GSANLHSAESAFDS

-502 TDIYRQIRASKG
+502 TDIYRQIRATKG
-514 SVELGGVAPSAV
+514 SIELGGVSASAA
-526 SAGGTEVKTEPVNTQ
+526 SAGGTEVKMEPVNTQ
-541 DGGSERLE
+541 DVGSERLDH
-549 YTGPAHVTNAEAG
+549 TGTAHVANTEASFL
-562 PWKGP
+562 KGQ
-567 NAQPVNDVL
+567 NAQPVNGVL
-576 SRMAESADTKH
+576 SRMADGADSKH
-587 QQAYDSTCV
+587 QQPLANDSSCM

-607 RRRLIQPNAV
+607 RRRLIQPNTV
-617 PNLNGKVSLTCV
+617 PNLNGK
-629 CARVCVRVCVDG
+629 
-641 FDAEI
+641 
-646 RGDAQRSSC
+646 AQRSSC
-655 IQCNCRINPSCVM
+655 FQCNCRVNPSCVM

-674 PREDPQYELPTL
+674 PREDPQFELPTL
-686 ERLSRLDLGVHPILS
+686 ERLSRLDLGIHPILS

-711 LQQVMKSQWQSKSL
+711 LQQVMKSQWQTKSL

-765 EKPRTAES
+765 EKSRTLDN
-773 SVGGGGSSSSSA
+773 VGSSSA
-785 VLNTPRLE
+785 VLNATRLE

-803 QAISTPLGPFDKNYS
+803 QALPTPLGPFDKNYS
-818 RKRLREHSL
+818 RKRLREHSME
-827 DRTDTS
+827 RTDSS
-833 PKLFLDSSSTC
+833 PKLFLDSSSPC
-844 PTLANMHS
+844 PTLANMHP

-871 LGPGS
+871 LGLSS
-876 QSIPSTSQQQQQPIK
+876 QSVPSTPQPIK

-1075 RRSFPLPEDPAPEP
+1075 RRSFPLPQDPAPEP
-1089 EAESDHI
+1089 EAEVDHI

-1110 YGRLDSDDME
+1110 FGRLDSDDTE
-1120 MPCEDDAGVPK
+1120 LPCDEDSVPK
-1131 HKASTHR
+1131 HKAPTHR

>member
-41 SNILLHSSGPA
+41 SNILIHSSGPA
-52 KCKANSEECPLN
+52 KCKAASEECPLD
-64 FCGGDQEQ
+64 FCGGDQE

-82 VAQASALSKLQPLVA
+82 VAQASALGKLQPLVA

-103 VTPVPTTKE
+103 VTPVPSTKE

-128 HRILNG
+128 HRILPSSLLNG

-140 RKRQPIELSGGPLKS
+140 RKRQAIELSGGQLKS

-173 LAKKLATMSGP
+173 LAKKLATMPGP

-199 DSQSQSLPLDSE
+199 DSQSQNLPLDSE

-231 SSGVSQNTDGKNLE
+231 PPGVSQNTDGINLE
-245 PQVLQSVALSPFT
+245 PPVLQSVALSPFT
-258 HDNPNPTEQANLE
+258 HDNPNPTEQVNLE

-279 SQSQGSDRERPGSS
+279 SQPQGSDRERPGSS

-298 SCTPAPQT
+298 SCTPASQP

-352 QVERHIHQQLGGFL
+352 QVERHIQQQLSGFL
-366 DTALNRLLA
+366 DSALNRLLA

-389 RTGRHSSSNNRDGL
+389 RTGRHSSSNNRDSL
-403 GRFLKSGAIPL
+403 SRFLKSGAMPL

-422 GSANLHSAERAFDS
+422 GSANLHSAESAFDS

-502 TDIYRQIRASKG
+502 TDIYRQIRASKD
-514 SVELGGVAPSAV
+514 A
-526 SAGGTEVKTEPVNTQ
+526 
-541 DGGSERLE
+541 GSERLE
-549 YTGPAHVTNAEAG
+549 HAGAAHITNAEAG
-562 PWKGP
+562 PWKGQ
-567 NAQPVNDVL
+567 NTQPVNGVL

-587 QQAYDSTCV
+587 QQPLAYDSTCV

-607 RRRLIQPNAV
+607 RRRLIQPNTV
-617 PNLNGKVSLTCV
+617 PNLNGK
-629 CARVCVRVCVDG
+629 
-641 FDAEI
+641 
-646 RGDAQRSSC
+646 AQRSSC
-655 IQCNCRINPSCVM
+655 VQCNCRVNPSCVM

-711 LQQVMKSQWQSKSL
+711 LQQVMKSQWQTKSL
-725 ERSKPLKKL
+725 DRSKPLKKL
-734 SLKHKLSSSKEKHKF
+734 SLKHKLSTSKEKHKF

-765 EKPRTAES
+765 EKPRTVDS
-773 SVGGGGSSSSSA
+773 SGGSSSA
-785 VLNTPRLE
+785 VLNTARLE

-803 QAISTPLGPFDKNYS
+803 QALSTPLGPFDKNYS

-827 DRTDTS
+827 ERTDSS
-833 PKLFLDSSSTC
+833 PKLFLDSSSPC

-871 LGPGS
+871 LGPSS
-876 QSIPSTSQQQQQPIK
+876 QSVLSTPQQPIK

-952 DAAFTQHHQ
+952 DAAFTLLHQ

-1006 QPASPDPGHCPML
+1006 QPASPGHCPML

-1089 EAESDHI
+1089 EAESDHHI
-1096 RPRMRSISGCRATA
+1096 RPRMRSISGCRAAA

-1120 MPCEDDAGVPK
+1120 MPCDDDSGPK
-1131 HKASTHR
+1131 HKAPTHR

>member
-41 SNILLHSSGPA
+41 SNILIHSGGPA
-52 KCKANSEECPLN
+52 KCKAVSEDCPLD
-64 FCGGDQEQ
+64 FCVGDQE
-72 QQQQQPQADS
+72 QQPQADS
-82 VAQASALSKLQPLVA
+82 VAQASALGKLQPLVA

-103 VTPVPTTKE
+103 VTPVPSTKE

-117 GVLIKQ
+117 EILIKQ
-123 SVLKS
+123 SVLKN
-128 HRILNG
+128 HRILPGSLLNG

-140 RKRQPIELSGGPLKS
+140 RKRQAIELSGGQLKS

-161 NGGGQPMAPVNG
+161 NGGDQPVAPVNG

-184 GCVVAVNGDKPSATT
+184 GCVVAVNGDKQSATS
-199 DSQSQSLPLDSE
+199 DSQSQNLPLDSE

-221 PVKGTLKQKH
+221 PVKGTLKPKH

-245 PQVLQSVALSPFT
+245 LPVRQSNALSPYT
-258 HDNPNPTEQANLE
+258 HDNPHPAEQANLE
-271 EADSHTPT
+271 EAASHTPT
-279 SQSQGSDRERPGSS
+279 RQPQGSDRERPGSS

-298 SCTPAPQT
+298 SCTHAPQP
-306 PLPCSSS
+306 PLACTSS
-313 SDSLDAHVRERTL
+313 SDSLDAHVKERTL
-326 LNSSRQAEIESRL
+326 LNSSRQSEIESRL

-352 QVERHIHQQLGGFL
+352 QVERHIQQQLGGFL
-366 DTALNRLLA
+366 DSALNRLLVS
-375 GNRKSEAATPTATW
+375 NRKSETATPTATW

-403 GRFLKSGAIPL
+403 GRFLKSGSMPL

-422 GSANLHSAERAFDS
+422 GSANLHSAESAFDS

-451 EELARVD
+451 EELTRVD

-514 SVELGGVAPSAV
+514 SVELGGVSA
-526 SAGGTEVKTEPVNTQ
+526 AGGTEVKAEPVNTK
-541 DGGSERLE
+541 DVGSERLE
-549 YTGPAHVTNAEAG
+549 HTGPAHIPSTEPG
-562 PWKGP
+562 PWKGQ
-567 NAQPVNDVL
+567 NTQPVNGVL
-576 SRMAESADTKH
+576 SRTADGADAKR
-587 QQAYDSTCV
+587 QQQAAYDSTCV
-596 AARTRPLVSCR
+596 AARTRPLVGCR
-607 RRRLIQPNAV
+607 RRRLIQPNTV
-617 PNLNGKVSLTCV
+617 PNLHGK
-629 CARVCVRVCVDG
+629 
-641 FDAEI
+641 
-646 RGDAQRSSC
+646 AQRSSC
-655 IQCNCRINPSCVM
+655 TQCNCRVNPSCGM

-674 PREDPQYELPTL
+674 PREDPQYEQPTL
-686 ERLSRLDLGVHPILS
+686 ERLSKLDLGVHPILS

-711 LQQVMKSQWQSKSL
+711 LQQVMKSQWQAKSL

-749 TNSLMAVRLG
+749 TNSLMAVSVAGLG

-765 EKPRTAES
+765 EKPRTADG
-773 SVGGGGSSSSSA
+773 SVGGAG
-785 VLNTPRLE
+785 LNAARLE
-793 GQAVCKTERL
+793 GHAACKSERL
-803 QAISTPLGPFDKNYS
+803 QGLSTSLGPYDKNYS

-833 PKLFLDSSSTC
+833 PKPFTDPSGSC
-844 PTLANMHS
+844 PALANMHP

-871 LGPGS
+871 LGHS
-876 QSIPSTSQQQQQPIK
+876 VQSTPQPIK

-923 ILTPSWR
+923 ILTPRWR

-937 PITEEENEREVEDLT
+937 PITGEEDEREVEDLT
-952 DAAFTQHHQ
+952 DAAFTQLHQ
-961 PYEDQERSRW
+961 PHEDQERSRW

-1006 QPASPDPGHCPML
+1006 QPASPDPTHCPAL
-1019 HDYSHVPSPMSPASP
+1019 HDYSYVPSPMSPASP
-1034 DTTSNPH
+1034 DTASNPH
-1041 TPCSRDSHRLL
+1041 TPGSRDSHRLL

-1075 RRSFPLPEDPAPEP
+1075 RRGFPLPQDPEP
-1089 EAESDHI
+1089 EPEPDQDQDQDQDQDLLG
-1096 RPRMRSISGCRATA
+1096 RPRMRSISGCRATG
-1110 YGRLDSDDME
+1110 YGRLDSDDTE
-1120 MPCEDDAGVPK
+1120 LPCDDDPK
-1131 HKASTHR
+1131 HKALSTAHR

>member
-1 MAAMAPA
+1 MAPA

-26 SSSLSPASAENNGNA
+26 SSSLSPDSAENNGNA
-41 SNILLHSSGPA
+41 SNILIHSSGPA
-52 KCKANSEECPLN
+52 KCKAASEECPLD

-72 QQQQQPQADS
+72 QQQQAQADS
-82 VAQASALSKLQPLVA
+82 VSQASALDKLQPLVA

-103 VTPVPTTKE
+103 VTPVPSTKE

-123 SVLKS
+123 
-128 HRILNG
+128 G
-134 GGDFLL
+134 GA
-140 RKRQPIELSGGPLKS
+140 KKWATV
-155 LMSGST
+155 SGS
-161 NGGGQPMAPVNG
+161 
-173 LAKKLATMSGP
+173 

-199 DSQSQSLPLDSE
+199 GSESQNLPLDSD

-231 SSGVSQNTDGKNLE
+231 SSGVSQNADGQILE
-245 PQVLQSVALSPFT
+245 LPVLQSAALSPFT
-258 HDNPNPTEQANLE
+258 QDNPNPNEHMNLE
-271 EADSHTPT
+271 EADSHTPP
-279 SQSQGSDRERPGSS
+279 SQSQGSERERPGRG

-298 SCTPAPQT
+298 SCTPAPQP

-313 SDSLDAHVRERTL
+313 SDCLDAHVRERIL

-352 QVERHIHQQLGGFL
+352 QVERHIQQQLGGFL
-366 DTALNRLLA
+366 DSALNRLLA
-375 GNRKSEAATPTATW
+375 GNRKSETATPTATW

-403 GRFLKSGAIPL
+403 SRFLKSGSMPL

-422 GSANLHSAERAFDS
+422 GSANLHSAESAFDS
-436 DVTESSSGGDSDLEE
+436 DVTESSSGGDTDLEE
-451 EELARVD
+451 EELTRVD

-502 TDIYRQIRASKG
+502 TDMYKHIRAGKG
-514 SVELGGVAPSAV
+514 SVELGGVAPSTAP
-526 SAGGTEVKTEPVNTQ
+526 AAGTEVKYEPVNAQ
-541 DGGSERLE
+541 DVSSERLE
-549 YTGPAHVTNAEAG
+549 HTGTAHISSTESG
-562 PWKGP
+562 PWKAQNG
-567 NAQPVNDVL
+567 QPVNGVL
-576 SRMAESADTKH
+576 SRMAESGDTKH
-587 QQAYDSTCV
+587 QPPSAYDSTCV

-607 RRRLIQPNAV
+607 RRRLIQPNTV
-617 PNLNGKVSLTCV
+617 PNLNGK
-629 CARVCVRVCVDG
+629 
-641 FDAEI
+641 
-646 RGDAQRSSC
+646 AQRSSC
-655 IQCNCRINPSCVM
+655 IQCNCRVNPSCVM

-674 PREDPQYELPTL
+674 PREDLQYELPTL
-686 ERLSRLDLGVHPILS
+686 ERLSRLDFGIHSILS

-711 LQQVMKSQWQSKSL
+711 LQEVMKSQWQSKSL

-765 EKPRTAES
+765 EKPRTKDS
-773 SVGGGGSSSSSA
+773 SVSSSGA
-785 VLNTPRLE
+785 VLNTARLE
-793 GQAVCKTERL
+793 GQSMCQAERL
-803 QAISTPLGPFDKNYS
+803 QALSTSLGPYDKNYS

-833 PKLFLDSSSTC
+833 PKLFLDSSSPC
-844 PTLANMHS
+844 ATLANMHS
-852 SLHSPLTRQLSTS
+852 SIHSALTRQLSTS

-871 LGPGS
+871 LGPSG
-876 QSIPSTSQQQQQPIK
+876 QSVPSTPQPIK

-937 PITEEENEREVEDLT
+937 PITEEENERDVEDLT
-952 DAAFTQHHQ
+952 DAAFIQLHQ

-1006 QPASPDPGHCPML
+1006 QPASPDPGHCPTL

-1034 DTTSNPH
+1034 DTTSNPL

-1075 RRSFPLPEDPAPEP
+1075 RRSFPLTEDPAPEP
-1089 EAESDHI
+1089 EAEGDHHI
-1096 RPRMRSISGCRATA
+1096 RPRMRSISGCRATS
-1110 YGRLDSDDME
+1110 YGRLDSDDMDL
-1120 MPCEDDAGVPK
+1120 PCDDDGGPK

>member
-26 SSSLSPASAENNGNA
+26 SSSLSPASAENNSNA
-41 SNILLHSSGPA
+41 SNILIHSSGSA
-52 KCKANSEECPLN
+52 KCKAASEECPLD

-72 QQQQQPQADS
+72 QQQQPQSDS
-82 VAQASALSKLQPLVA
+82 VAQAQALGKLQPLVA

-103 VTPVPTTKE
+103 VTSVPSTKE
-112 SIKLQ
+112 SVKLQ

-123 SVLKS
+123 SVLKG
-128 HRILNG
+128 HRILPGALLNG
-134 GGDFLL
+134 GGDFVL
-140 RKRQPIELSGGPLKS
+140 RKRQAIELSSGQIKS

-173 LAKKLATMSGP
+173 LAKKLATMSGS

-199 DSQSQSLPLDSE
+199 DSQSRNLHLDSE

-216 LSGHI
+216 ISGHI
-221 PVKGTLKQKH
+221 QVKGPHKQNH
-231 SSGVSQNTDGKNLE
+231 SPGVPQNSDVKNLD
-245 PQVLQSVALSPFT
+245 PPILQSAALSPFT
-258 HDNPNPTEQANLE
+258 HESANPAEHLTSE
-271 EADSHTPT
+271 EADSHMP
-279 SQSQGSDRERPGSS
+279 SQLQGSNRERAGSS

-298 SCTPAPQT
+298 SCTPAPQ
-306 PLPCSSS
+306 PPRPCSSS
-313 SDSLDAHVRERTL
+313 SDSLEAHVRERTL
-326 LNSSRQAEIESRL
+326 LNSSRQSEIESRL

-352 QVERHIHQQLGGFL
+352 QVERHIQQQLGGFL
-366 DTALNRLLA
+366 DTALNRLLS
-375 GNRKSEAATPTATW
+375 GNRKAETATPTASW
-389 RTGRHSSSNNRDGL
+389 RTGRHSSSNSRDGL
-403 GRFLKSGAIPL
+403 GRFLKSGSMPL

-422 GSANLHSAERAFDS
+422 GTANLHSAESAFDS

-451 EELARVD
+451 EELSRVD
-458 IEQRHVKIW
+458 IEQRHVKLW
-467 KRAESRYTVERAAII
+467 KRAESRYTMERAAII

-514 SVELGGVAPSAV
+514 SLELGGVAPSMVPV
-526 SAGGTEVKTEPVNTQ
+526 SGTEVKSEPVNTQ
-541 DGGSERLE
+541 DVVSERLE
-549 YTGPAHVTNAEAG
+549 LTGAAHIASTEPG
-562 PWKGP
+562 PWKGQ
-567 NAQPVNDVL
+567 NGQPVNGVL
-576 SRMAESADTKH
+576 SRMADGADTKY
-587 QQAYDSTCV
+587 QPPPCDSSCV
-596 AARTRPLVSCR
+596 AARTRPLASCR
-607 RRRLIQPNAV
+607 RRRLIQPGAV
-617 PNLNGKVSLTCV
+617 PNLNGK
-629 CARVCVRVCVDG
+629 
-641 FDAEI
+641 
-646 RGDAQRSSC
+646 AQRSSC
-655 IQCNCRINPSCVM
+655 AQCNCRVNPSCVM

-674 PREDPQYELPTL
+674 PREDLQYELPTL

-701 FPDDVCIGLR
+701 FPDDVCVGLR
-711 LQQVMKSQWQSKSL
+711 LQQVMKSQWQTKTL

-765 EKPRTAES
+765 EKQRTVES
-773 SVGGGGSSSSSA
+773 GAGSSGGA
-785 VLNTPRLE
+785 GRAE
-793 GQAVCKTERL
+793 AQAACRAERL
-803 QAISTPLGPFDKNYS
+803 QALSSALGPYDKSYG
-818 RKRLREHSL
+818 RKRPRETSL
-827 DRTDTS
+827 DRSDTS
-833 PKLFLDSSSTC
+833 PKLFQDAGSPC
-844 PTLANMHS
+844 PPLANMHA

-865 SENSTP
+865 SENAHL
-871 LGPGS
+871 LGAGS
-876 QSIPSTSQQQQQPIK
+876 QSSTPQPIK

-937 PITEEENEREVEDLT
+937 PITEEEDEREVEDLT
-952 DAAFTQHHQ
+952 DAAFIQLHQ
-961 PYEDQERSRW
+961 PYEDGERARW

-1006 QPASPDPGHCPML
+1006 QPASPDPSHCPML

-1034 DTTSNPH
+1034 DTASNPH

-1057 RCSTPDFTF
+1057 RCSTPDFCF

-1075 RRSFPLPEDPAPEP
+1075 RRAFPLPEDPAPEP
-1089 EAESDHI
+1089 EVDSDHI
-1096 RPRMRSISGCRATA
+1096 RPRMRSISGCRAAA
-1110 YGRLDSDDME
+1110 YGRLDSDDVE
-1120 MPCEDDAGVPK
+1120 PPCEDDSVHK

>member
-41 SNILLHSSGPA
+41 SNILIHSSGPG
-52 KCKANSEECPLN
+52 KCKVTSENCPLD
-64 FCGGDQEQ
+64 FCSGDQEQ
-72 QQQQQPQADS
+72 QEQQPQTDS
-82 VAQASALSKLQPLVA
+82 VSQASALGKLQPLVA

-103 VTPVPTTKE
+103 VTSVPANKE

-128 HRILNG
+128 HRILPSSLLNG

-140 RKRQPIELSGGPLKS
+140 RKRHAIELSGGQLKS

-161 NGGGQPMAPVNG
+161 NGSGQPLAPVNG
-173 LAKKLATMSGP
+173 LAKKLASMSGS
-184 GCVVAVNGDKPSATT
+184 GCVVTVNGDKPSATT
-199 DSQSQSLPLDSE
+199 DSQSQNLPLDSE
-211 TLTAT
+211 TFTAT
-216 LSGHI
+216 ISGHI
-221 PVKGTLKQKH
+221 PVKEGLKQKH
-231 SSGVSQNTDGKNLE
+231 SSGVTQNADGNNVE
-245 PQVLQSVALSPFT
+245 PPALHSAALSSFN
-258 HDNPNPTEQANLE
+258 HDNPNSAEQVSLNEANLE
-271 EADSHTPT
+271 TPT
-279 SQSQGSDRERPGSS
+279 GQPQDSDGERPGSS

-298 SCTPAPQT
+298 KCTATPEP
-306 PLPCSSS
+306 PLPCSFS
-313 SDSLDAHVRERTL
+313 SDSLEAHVRERTV
-326 LNSSRQAEIESRL
+326 LNSKRQAEIESRL

-352 QVERHIHQQLGGFL
+352 QVERHIQQQLGGFL
-366 DTALNRLLA
+366 DSALSRLRA
-375 GNRKSEAATPTATW
+375 GNRKSEVAPHSAAW
-389 RTGRHSSSNNRDGL
+389 RTGRHYSSNRDSL
-403 GRFLKSGAIPL
+403 SRFLKSGSVPL

-422 GSANLHSAERAFDS
+422 GSANLHSAESAFDS

-451 EELARVD
+451 EELSRVD

-514 SVELGGVAPSAV
+514 SVELGGPAPSPV
-526 SAGGTEVKTEPVNTQ
+526 LPGGTEVKTDAVNVQ
-541 DGGSERLE
+541 DVGAERLDN
-549 YTGPAHVTNAEAG
+549 TSPAHVTSTEQG
-562 PWKGP
+562 PRKGQ
-567 NAQPVNDVL
+567 NGQPVNGVL
-576 SRMAESADTKH
+576 SRMADSADGKL
-587 QQAYDSTCV
+587 QPAYDSTCV
-596 AARTRPLVSCR
+596 AARTRPLVGCR
-607 RRRLIQPNAV
+607 RRRLIQPNTV
-617 PNLNGKVSLTCV
+617 TNLNGK
-629 CARVCVRVCVDG
+629 AP
-641 FDAEI
+641 
-646 RGDAQRSSC
+646 RSSC
-655 IQCNCRINPSCVM
+655 MQCNCRVNPSCVM
-668 CGGWPT
+668 CGGWST
-674 PREDPQYELPTL
+674 PREEPQFELPTL
-686 ERLSRLDLGVHPILS
+686 ERLSKLDLGVHPILS
-701 FPDDVCIGLR
+701 FPDDVSVGLR

-749 TNSLMAVRLG
+749 TNSLMAVRLS
-759 HYKNRA
+759 HYKNRID
-765 EKPRTAES
+765 KQRT
-773 SVGGGGSSSSSA
+773 VDGSLGSNSSSSA
-785 VLNTPRLE
+785 VLSMPRLDNQ
-793 GQAVCKTERL
+793 GGCKTERL
-803 QAISTPLGPFDKNYS
+803 HTLSTPLGPYDKNYS

-827 DRTDTS
+827 DRADTS
-833 PKLFLDSSSTC
+833 PKLFLDTSSPCT
-844 PTLANMHS
+844 TLANMHS

-865 SENSTP
+865 SDTSTQ

-876 QSIPSTSQQQQQPIK
+876 QSVPSTPQPIK

-937 PITEEENEREVEDLT
+937 PITAEENEREVEDLS
-952 DAAFTQHHQ
+952 DAAFIQLHQ

-1006 QPASPDPGHCPML
+1006 QPASPDPGHCPSL
-1019 HDYSHVPSPMSPASP
+1019 HDYSHVPSPMSPPSP
-1034 DTTSNPH
+1034 DASSNPQ
-1041 TPCSRDSHRLL
+1041 TPCSRDSHRLM
-1052 SSEDT
+1052 SNEDT

-1089 EAESDHI
+1089 ETDQHI
-1096 RPRMRSISGCRATA
+1096 RPRVRSISGCRASA
-1110 YGRLDSDDME
+1110 YGCLDSDDAE
-1120 MPCEDDAGVPK
+1120 LPCGDDGGPK
-1131 HKASTHR
+1131 LRASSHR

>member
-41 SNILLHSSGPA
+41 SNILIHSSGPA
-52 KCKANSEECPLN
+52 KCKATSEECPLD

-72 QQQQQPQADS
+72 QQPQPQADS
-82 VAQASALSKLQPLVA
+82 VAQASALGKLQPLVA

-103 VTPVPTTKE
+103 VTPVPSTKE

-128 HRILNG
+128 HRILPSSLLNG

-140 RKRQPIELSGGPLKS
+140 RKRQAIELSGGQLKS

-199 DSQSQSLPLDSE
+199 DSQSQNLPLDSE

-245 PQVLQSVALSPFT
+245 PPVHQPVALSPFT

-279 SQSQGSDRERPGSS
+279 SQPQGSDRERPGSS

-298 SCTPAPQT
+298 SCSPAPQP

-352 QVERHIHQQLGGFL
+352 QVERHIQQQLGGFL
-366 DTALNRLLA
+366 DSALNRLLA
-375 GNRKSEAATPTATW
+375 GNRKSETATPTATW

-403 GRFLKSGAIPL
+403 RRFLKSGSMPL

-422 GSANLHSAERAFDS
+422 GTANLHSAESAFDS

-514 SVELGGVAPSAV
+514 SVELGGVAPSMV
-526 SAGGTEVKTEPVNTQ
+526 SAGGAEVKTEPVNTQ

-549 YTGPAHVTNAEAG
+549 HTGTAHITNAEAG
-562 PWKGP
+562 PLKGQ
-567 NAQPVNDVL
+567 NAQPVNGVL

-587 QQAYDSTCV
+587 QQPLPYDSTCV

-607 RRRLIQPNAV
+607 RRRLIQPNTV
-617 PNLNGKVSLTCV
+617 PNLNGK
-629 CARVCVRVCVDG
+629 AP
-641 FDAEI
+641 
-646 RGDAQRSSC
+646 RSSC
-655 IQCNCRINPSCVM
+655 VQCNCRVNPSCVM

-711 LQQVMKSQWQSKSL
+711 LQQVMKSQWQNKSL

-765 EKPRTAES
+765 EKPRTADS
-773 SVGGGGSSSSSA
+773 SVGSSSA
-785 VLNTPRLE
+785 VLNTARLE

-803 QAISTPLGPFDKNYS
+803 QTLSTPLGPFDKNYS

-827 DRTDTS
+827 DRTDSS
-833 PKLFLDSSSTC
+833 PKLFLDSSSPCT
-844 PTLANMHS
+844 TLANMHS

-871 LGPGS
+871 LGPSS
-876 QSIPSTSQQQQQPIK
+876 QSVPSTPQPIK

-937 PITEEENEREVEDLT
+937 LITEEENEREVEDLT
-952 DAAFTQHHQ
+952 DAAFTLLHQ

-1089 EAESDHI
+1089 EAESDHHI
-1096 RPRMRSISGCRATA
+1096 RPRMRSISGCRAAT
-1110 YGRLDSDDME
+1110 YGRLDSDEME
-1120 MPCEDDAGVPK
+1120 LPCDDDSGPK
-1131 HKASTHR
+1131 HKAPTHR

>member
-26 SSSLSPASAENNGNA
+26 SSSLSPASSENNGNA
-41 SNILLHSSGPA
+41 SNILIHSSGPG
-52 KCKANSEECPLN
+52 KCKVTSEECPLD
-64 FCGGDQEQ
+64 FCGGDQEEQ
-72 QQQQQPQADS
+72 EQQPQPDS
-82 VAQASALSKLQPLVA
+82 VSQASALGKLQPLVA

-103 VTPVPTTKE
+103 VTSVPANKE

-123 SVLKS
+123 SVLKG
-128 HRILNG
+128 HRILPGSLLNG

-140 RKRQPIELSGGPLKS
+140 RKRQAIELSSGQLKS

-161 NGGGQPMAPVNG
+161 NGSGQPMAPVNG
-173 LAKKLATMSGP
+173 LAKKLASMSGSS
-184 GCVVAVNGDKPSATT
+184 CMVAVNGDKPPATT
-199 DSQSQSLPLDSE
+199 ESQNQPSASE
-211 TLTAT
+211 SVAAT
-216 LSGHI
+216 ISGHI
-221 PVKGTLKQKH
+221 PVKEALKQKH
-231 SSGVSQNTDGKNLE
+231 SSGGGNNVE
-245 PQVLQSVALSPFT
+245 PPALHSTAHSSFN
-258 HDNPNPTEQANLE
+258 HDNPDSAEQVSLSEAN
-271 EADSHTPT
+271 SQTPT
-279 SQSQGSDRERPGSS
+279 APPQGSDGERPGSS

-298 SCTPAPQT
+298 KCTATLEP

-313 SDSLDAHVRERTL
+313 SDTLDAHVRERTA
-326 LNSSRQAEIESRL
+326 LNSKRQAEIESRL

-352 QVERHIHQQLGGFL
+352 QVERHIQQQLGGFL
-366 DTALNRLLA
+366 DSALSRLRA
-375 GNRKSEAATPTATW
+375 GNRKSESAPHSAAW
-389 RTGRHSSSNNRDGL
+389 RTGRHYSSNNRDGL
-403 GRFLKSGAIPL
+403 GRFLKSGSVPL

-422 GSANLHSAERAFDS
+422 GSANLHSAETAFDS

-451 EELARVD
+451 EELSRVD

-467 KRAESRYTVERAAII
+467 KRAESRYTVERAGII

-502 TDIYRQIRASKG
+502 TDIYRQIRANKG
-514 SVELGGVAPSAV
+514 SVELGGLAPCTV
-526 SAGGTEVKTEPVNTQ
+526 LTGGTEVKTEALNAQ
-541 DGGSERLE
+541 DVGAERLE
-549 YTGPAHVTNAEAG
+549 NTSPAHLTSAEQG
-562 PWKGP
+562 QWKGQ
-567 NAQPVNDVL
+567 NGQPVNGVL
-576 SRMAESADTKH
+576 SRMADGGDGKL
-587 QQAYDSTCV
+587 QPAYDSTCV
-596 AARTRPLVSCR
+596 AARTRPLVGCR
-607 RRRLIQPNAV
+607 RRRLIQPNTV
-617 PNLNGKVSLTCV
+617 TNLNGKAPRSGCV
-629 CARVCVRVCVDG
+629 QCSCRV
-641 FDAEI
+641 
-646 RGDAQRSSC
+646 
-655 IQCNCRINPSCVM
+655 NPSCVM

-674 PREDPQYELPTL
+674 PREEPQYELPTL

-701 FPDDVCIGLR
+701 FPDDVSVGLR

-725 ERSKPLKKL
+725 DRSKPLKKL

-749 TNSLMAVRLG
+749 TNSLMAVRLS
-759 HYKNRA
+759 HYKNRID
-765 EKPRTAES
+765 KQRTADGS
-773 SVGGGGSSSSSA
+773 MGSNSSSSSCA
-785 VLNTPRLE
+785 VLSMPRLDNQ
-793 GQAVCKTERL
+793 GGCKTERL
-803 QAISTPLGPFDKNYS
+803 HTLSSPFGPYDKNYS

-827 DRTDTS
+827 DRADTS
-833 PKLFLDSSSTC
+833 PKLFLDTSSPCTA
-844 PTLANMHS
+844 LANMHS
-852 SLHSPLTRQLSTS
+852 SLHSPLSRQLSTS
-865 SENSTP
+865 SDTSTQ

-876 QSIPSTSQQQQQPIK
+876 QSVPSTPQQPIK

-937 PITEEENEREVEDLT
+937 PISAEENEREVEDLSE
-952 DAAFTQHHQ
+952 AAFIQLHQ

-1006 QPASPDPGHCPML
+1006 QPASPDPGHCPSL
-1019 HDYSHVPSPMSPASP
+1019 HDYSHVPSPMSPPSP
-1034 DTTSNPH
+1034 DASSNPQ

-1052 SSEDT
+1052 SNEDT

-1089 EAESDHI
+1089 ETDQLI
-1096 RPRMRSISGCRATA
+1096 RPRVRSISGCRASG
-1110 YGRLDSDDME
+1110 YGRLDSDDAE
-1120 MPCEDDAGVPK
+1120 LPCDDDGGPK
-1131 HKASTHR
+1131 LRASSHR

>member
-41 SNILLHSSGPA
+41 SNILIHSSGPA
-52 KCKANSEECPLN
+52 KCKVGADDCPLD

-72 QQQQQPQADS
+72 QQQPPPQTDS
-82 VAQASALSKLQPLVA
+82 VSQASTLGKLQPLVA

-103 VTPVPTTKE
+103 VTSVPATKE

-128 HRILNG
+128 HRILPGSLLNG

-140 RKRQPIELSGGPLKS
+140 RKRQAIELSGGQLKS

-161 NGGGQPMAPVNG
+161 NGSGQSMTPVNG
-173 LAKKLATMSGP
+173 LAKKLATMSGS
-184 GCVVAVNGDKPSATT
+184 GCVVAVNGDKPPAAT
-199 DSQSQSLPLDSE
+199 DSQSQNLSLDSE
-211 TLTAT
+211 TFTAT
-216 LSGHI
+216 ISGHI
-221 PVKGTLKQKH
+221 QVKESLKQK
-231 SSGVSQNTDGKNLE
+231 SSAGASQNADGNNLE
-245 PQVLQSVALSPFT
+245 PSVLHSASLPPFT
-258 HDNPNPTEQANLE
+258 QDNPSPSERVCLDK
-271 EADSHTPT
+271 ADSHTNT
-279 SQSQGSDRERPGSS
+279 SQGSDRERPGSS
-293 QQGSP
+293 QQSSP
-298 SCTPAPQT
+298 SCTAAPK
-306 PLPCSSS
+306 PPPPCGSS

-326 LNSSRQAEIESRL
+326 LNSRRQAEIENRL

-352 QVERHIHQQLGGFL
+352 QVERHIQQQLGGFL
-366 DTALNRLLA
+366 DSALSRLRA
-375 GNRKSEAATPTATW
+375 GSRKSEVAPSSAAW

-403 GRFLKSGAIPL
+403 SRFLKSGSMPL
-414 ELERLYLS
+414 ELEKLYLS
-422 GSANLHSAERAFDS
+422 GSANLHSAESAFDS

-451 EELARVD
+451 EELSRVD

-502 TDIYRQIRASKG
+502 TDIYRQIRAGKG
-514 SVELGGVAPSAV
+514 SVELGGVAPSS
-526 SAGGTEVKTEPVNTQ
+526 SAPTCGTEVKTEAVSTQ
-541 DGGSERLE
+541 DAERLE
-549 YTGPAHVTNAEAG
+549 TTSSAHITSTEPG
-562 PWKGP
+562 PWKGQ
-567 NAQPVNDVL
+567 NGQPVNGVL
-576 SRMAESADTKH
+576 SRMADSADPKLP
-587 QQAYDSTCV
+587 DSTCV
-596 AARTRPLVSCR
+596 AARTRPLLSCR
-607 RRRLIQPNAV
+607 RRRVVQPSTV
-617 PNLNGKVSLTCV
+617 TNLNGKASRMVPCP
-629 CARVCVRVCVDG
+629 CRV
-641 FDAEI
+641 
-646 RGDAQRSSC
+646 
-655 IQCNCRINPSCVM
+655 NPGCVM

-674 PREDPQYELPTL
+674 PREEPLYELPTL
-686 ERLSRLDLGVHPILS
+686 DRLSRLDLGVHPILS
-701 FPDDVCIGLR
+701 FPDDVSVGLR
-711 LQQVMKSQWQSKSL
+711 LQQVMKSQSPKSL

-749 TNSLMAVRLG
+749 TNSLMAVRLS
-759 HYKNRA
+759 HYKNRVD
-765 EKPRTAES
+765 KQR
-773 SVGGGGSSSSSA
+773 SVDGGVLSGARLDNQGG
-785 VLNTPRLE
+785 
-793 GQAVCKTERL
+793 CKTERL
-803 QAISTPLGPFDKNYS
+803 HGLSGPLGPYDKNYS
-818 RKRLREHSL
+818 RKRTREPSL
-827 DRTDTS
+827 DRSDTS
-833 PKLFLDSSSTC
+833 PKLFLDSSSPC
-844 PTLANMHS
+844 STLPNLHP

-876 QSIPSTSQQQQQPIK
+876 QCISSTPHPIK

-952 DAAFTQHHQ
+952 DAAFIQLHQ

-1006 QPASPDPGHCPML
+1006 QPASPDPGHCPSL

-1034 DTTSNPH
+1034 DASSNPH

-1052 SSEDT
+1052 SNEDT

-1075 RRSFPLPEDPAPEP
+1075 RRSFPLLEDPAPEP
-1089 EAESDHI
+1089 EADPVI
-1096 RPRMRSISGCRATA
+1096 RPRIRSISGCRATA
-1110 YGRLDSDDME
+1110 YGRLDSDDLE
-1120 MPCEDDAGVPK
+1120 LPCDDDGGPK
-1131 HKASTHR
+1131 VKGSAHR

>member
-41 SNILLHSSGPA
+41 SNILIHSSGPA
-52 KCKANSEECPLN
+52 KCKAAPEECPLD
-64 FCGGDQEQ
+64 FCGGDQE

-82 VAQASALSKLQPLVA
+82 VAQASALGKLQPLVA

-103 VTPVPTTKE
+103 VTPVPSTKE

-128 HRILNG
+128 HRILPSSLLNG

-140 RKRQPIELSGGPLKS
+140 RKRQAIELSGGQLKS

-173 LAKKLATMSGP
+173 LAKKLATLSGS

-199 DSQSQSLPLDSE
+199 DSQSQNLPLDSE

-245 PQVLQSVALSPFT
+245 PPVLQSAALSPFT
-258 HDNPNPTEQANLE
+258 HDNPNPNEQVNLE
-271 EADSHTPT
+271 EAGSHTPA
-279 SQSQGSDRERPGSS
+279 SQPQGSDREKPGSS

-298 SCTPAPQT
+298 SCTPAPQP

-352 QVERHIHQQLGGFL
+352 QVERHIQQQLGGFL
-366 DTALNRLLA
+366 DTALNRLLS
-375 GNRKSEAATPTATW
+375 GNRKSETATPTATW
-389 RTGRHSSSNNRDGL
+389 RTGRHASSNNRDGL
-403 GRFLKSGAIPL
+403 SRFLKSGSMPL

-422 GSANLHSAERAFDS
+422 GSANLHSAESAFDS

-502 TDIYRQIRASKG
+502 TDIYRQIRASKD
-514 SVELGGVAPSAV
+514 V
-526 SAGGTEVKTEPVNTQ
+526 S
-541 DGGSERLE
+541 SERLE
-549 YTGPAHVTNAEAG
+549 HTGTAHVTSAEAG
-562 PWKGP
+562 PWKSQNG
-567 NAQPVNDVL
+567 QPVNGVL

-587 QQAYDSTCV
+587 QQPLAYDSTCV

-607 RRRLIQPNAV
+607 RRRLIQPNTV
-617 PNLNGKVSLTCV
+617 PNLNGKQ
-629 CARVCVRVCVDG
+629 
-641 FDAEI
+641 
-646 RGDAQRSSC
+646 AQRSSC
-655 IQCNCRINPSCVM
+655 IQCNCRVNPSCVM
-668 CGGWPT
+668 CGGWST

-711 LQQVMKSQWQSKSL
+711 LQQVMKSQWQTKSL

-749 TNSLMAVRLG
+749 TNSLMAVSVAGLG

-765 EKPRTAES
+765 EKPRTVDC
-773 SVGGGGSSSSSA
+773 SVGSSSA
-785 VLNTPRLE
+785 VLNTTRLE

-803 QAISTPLGPFDKNYS
+803 QALSTPLGPYDKTYS
-818 RKRLREHSL
+818 RKRLREPSL

-833 PKLFLDSSSTC
+833 PKLFLESSSPC
-844 PTLANMHS
+844 PTLANMHP

-876 QSIPSTSQQQQQPIK
+876 QSVPSTPQQPIK

-937 PITEEENEREVEDLT
+937 LITEEEDEREVEDLT
-952 DAAFTQHHQ
+952 DAAFIQLHQ

-1075 RRSFPLPEDPAPEP
+1075 RRSFPLAEDPAPEP
-1089 EAESDHI
+1089 EAESDHHI

-1110 YGRLDSDDME
+1110 YGRLDSDDMDL
-1120 MPCEDDAGVPK
+1120 PCDNDESGPK

>member
-26 SSSLSPASAENNGNA
+26 SSSLSRASGENNSNA
-41 SNILLHSSGPA
+41 SNILIHSSGPA
-52 KCKANSEECPLN
+52 KCKVTPEECPLD

-72 QQQQQPQADS
+72 QQQPQADS
-82 VAQASALSKLQPLVA
+82 VSQASALGKRQPLVA

-103 VTPVPTTKE
+103 VPPVTATKE

-117 GVLIKQ
+117 GVLLKQ
-123 SVLKS
+123 SVLKN
-128 HRILNG
+128 HRILPTSLLNG

-140 RKRQPIELSGGPLKS
+140 RKRQPIELTGGQLKS

-161 NGGGQPMAPVNG
+161 NGSGQPMAPVNG
-173 LAKKLATMSGP
+173 LAKKLATVSGSS
-184 GCVVAVNGDKPSATT
+184 CVVAVNGDKPAAATT
-199 DSQSQSLPLDSE
+199 DSQSQNMPLESE
-211 TLTAT
+211 TI
-216 LSGHI
+216 SGHT

-231 SSGVSQNTDGKNLE
+231 STEVSQNTDGENFE
-245 PQVLQSVALSPFT
+245 SPVLQSAALSPLT
-258 HDNPNPTEQANLE
+258 HDNSDSTEQLNSE
-271 EADSHTPT
+271 ESDSHAPFR
-279 SQSQGSDRERPGSS
+279 QLQGSDRERAGSS
-293 QQGSP
+293 HQGFSP
-298 SCTPAPQT
+298 CTTATQP
-306 PLPCSSS
+306 PLPSGSST
-313 SDSLDAHVRERTL
+313 DGLDAHVKQRTL
-326 LNSSRQAEIESRL
+326 LNSSRQAEIENRL

-352 QVERHIHQQLGGFL
+352 QVERHIQQQLGGFL
-366 DTALNRLLA
+366 DSALSRLLV
-375 GNRKSEAATPTATW
+375 GNRKSEAVTPSASW
-389 RTGRHSSSNNRDGL
+389 RTGRHSSSNSRDCL
-403 GRFLKSGAIPL
+403 SRFLKSGSMPL

-422 GSANLHSAERAFDS
+422 GTANLHSAETAFDS
-436 DVTESSSGGDSDLEE
+436 DVTESSSGGDSDLED
-451 EELARVD
+451 EELSRVD

-467 KRAESRYTVERAAII
+467 KRAESRYAVERAAII

-502 TDIYRQIRASKG
+502 TDIYRQIRGSKG
-514 SVELGGVAPSAV
+514 SVELGGVAPSSVLAV
-526 SAGGTEVKTEPVNTQ
+526 GTEVKTEPPNTQ
-541 DGGSERLE
+541 DVGSERLE
-549 YTGPAHVTNAEAG
+549 HTGPAHLGSTEQGTWRGQNG
-562 PWKGP
+562 
-567 NAQPVNDVL
+567 QPVNGVL
-576 SRMAESADTKH
+576 SRMAEGADGK
-587 QQAYDSTCV
+587 QQQQLTQDSTCV

-607 RRRLIQPNAV
+607 RRRLIQPNVV
-617 PNLNGKVSLTCV
+617 PNLNGKNPK
-629 CARVCVRVCVDG
+629 
-641 FDAEI
+641 
-646 RGDAQRSSC
+646 SSC
-655 IQCNCRINPSCVM
+655 FQCNCRVNPSCVM

-674 PREDPQYELPTL
+674 PREDPQFELPNL
-686 ERLSRLDLGVHPILS
+686 ERLSRLDLGIHPILS
-701 FPDDVCIGLR
+701 FPDDVSIGLR
-711 LQQVMKSQWQSKSL
+711 LQQIMKSQWQTKSL

-765 EKPRTAES
+765 EKQRSVDSNTA
-773 SVGGGGSSSSSA
+773 GSSGGA
-785 VLNTPRLE
+785 GGLLAAARLE
-793 GQAVCKTERL
+793 GQAGCKTERL
-803 QAISTPLGPFDKNYS
+803 HTLSTPLGPYDKNYS

-827 DRTDTS
+827 ERTDSS
-833 PKLFLDSSSTC
+833 PKLYMDLSNPCT
-844 PTLANMHS
+844 TLANMHS
-852 SLHSPLTRQLSTS
+852 SLQSPLTRQLSTS

-871 LGPGS
+871 LGAGG
-876 QSIPSTSQQQQQPIK
+876 QSVSITPQQPIK

-930 SVDIFSQ
+930 SADIFSQ
-937 PITEEENEREVEDLT
+937 SITEEENEREVEDLS
-952 DAAFTQHHQ
+952 DAAFIQLHQ

-1006 QPASPDPGHCPML
+1006 QPASPDPGPYPLL
-1019 HDYSHVPSPMSPASP
+1019 HDYSHVPSPMSPPSP
-1034 DTTSNPH
+1034 DTSSNPQ

-1052 SSEDT
+1052 SNEDT

-1075 RRSFPLPEDPAPEP
+1075 RRGFPLPEDPAPEP
-1089 EAESDHI
+1089 EAETDHI

-1120 MPCEDDAGVPK
+1120 LLCDDDSGFK
-1131 HKASTHR
+1131 QRASTHR

>member
-26 SSSLSPASAENNGNA
+26 SSSLSPASAENNSNA
-41 SNILLHSSGPA
+41 NNILIHTSGPG
-52 KCKANSEECPLN
+52 KCKVASEECPLN
-64 FCGGDQEQ
+64 FCGGNQEPQEQ
-72 QQQQQPQADS
+72 QPQPDS
-82 VAQASALSKLQPLVA
+82 VSQASALGKLQPLVA

-103 VTPVPTTKE
+103 VTSVPANKE

-128 HRILNG
+128 HRILPSSLLNG
-134 GGDFLL
+134 GGEFLL
-140 RKRQPIELSGGPLKS
+140 RRQAIELSGGQLKS

-161 NGGGQPMAPVNG
+161 NGSGQPMAPVNG
-173 LAKKLATMSGP
+173 LAKKLASMSGS
-184 GCVVAVNGDKPSATT
+184 GCMVAVNGDKPSATT
-199 DSQSQSLPLDSE
+199 DSLPQNLPLDSE
-211 TLTAT
+211 TFTAT
-216 LSGHI
+216 ISGHI
-221 PVKGTLKQKH
+221 PVKEALRQKH
-231 SSGVSQNTDGKNLE
+231 SSGAPQNTEGNNVE
-245 PQVLQSVALSPFT
+245 SPVLHSAALSSLN
-258 HDNPNPTEQANLE
+258 HDNPNSTEQVNSN
-271 EADSHTPT
+271 EADLQTRTGLPM
-279 SQSQGSDRERPGSS
+279 GSDGERPGSS

-298 SCTPAPQT
+298 QCTATPEP

-313 SDSLDAHVRERTL
+313 SDSLDAHVRERTA
-326 LNSSRQAEIESRL
+326 LNSKRQAEIESRL
-339 RRLRKRLQVVQAK
+339 QRLRKRLQVVQAK
-352 QVERHIHQQLGGFL
+352 QVERHVQQQLGGFL
-366 DTALNRLLA
+366 DSALSRLRA
-375 GNRKSEAATPTATW
+375 GSRKSEAAPHSATW
-389 RTGRHSSSNNRDGL
+389 RAGRHYSSNSRDGL
-403 GRFLKSGAIPL
+403 GRFLKSGAVPL

-422 GSANLHSAERAFDS
+422 GSANLHSAESAFDS

-451 EELARVD
+451 EELSRVD

-467 KRAESRYTVERAAII
+467 KRAESRYTVERAGII

-502 TDIYRQIRASKG
+502 TDIYRQIRTSKDVG
-514 SVELGGVAPSAV
+514 A
-526 SAGGTEVKTEPVNTQ
+526 
-541 DGGSERLE
+541 ERLDN
-549 YTGPAHVTNAEAG
+549 TSPAHVTGTEQG
-562 PWKGP
+562 PWKGQ
-567 NAQPVNDVL
+567 NGQPVNGVL
-576 SRMAESADTKH
+576 SRMADSADGKL
-587 QQAYDSTCV
+587 QPAYDGTCV
-596 AARTRPLVSCR
+596 AARTRPLVGCR

-617 PNLNGKVSLTCV
+617 TNLNGKTP
-629 CARVCVRVCVDG
+629 
-641 FDAEI
+641 
-646 RGDAQRSSC
+646 RSSC
-655 IQCNCRINPSCVM
+655 TQCNCRVNPSCVM

-674 PREDPQYELPTL
+674 PREEPQYELPTL

-701 FPDDVCIGLR
+701 FPDDVSVGLR

-749 TNSLMAVRLG
+749 TSSLMAVRLS
-759 HYKNRA
+759 HCKNRID
-765 EKPRTAES
+765 KQRT
-773 SVGGGGSSSSSA
+773 VDGSMGSNSSSSA
-785 VLNTPRLE
+785 ILSMPRLDNQ
-793 GQAVCKTERL
+793 GGCKTERL
-803 QAISTPLGPFDKNYS
+803 HTLSTPLGPYDKNYS

-827 DRTDTS
+827 DRADTS
-833 PKLFLDSSSTC
+833 PKLFLDTSSPCT
-844 PTLANMHS
+844 TLANMHP
-852 SLHSPLTRQLSTS
+852 SLHSPLMRQLSTS
-865 SENSTP
+865 SDTSTQ
-871 LGPGS
+871 LGAGS
-876 QSIPSTSQQQQQPIK
+876 QSVPSTPQQPIK

-937 PITEEENEREVEDLT
+937 PITAEENEREVEDLT
-952 DAAFTQHHQ
+952 DAAFIQHHQ

-990 DGRTTPLLC
+990 DGRTTPLLY

-1006 QPASPDPGHCPML
+1006 QPASPDPGHCPSL
-1019 HDYSHVPSPMSPASP
+1019 HDYSHVPSPMSPPSP
-1034 DTTSNPH
+1034 DASSNPQ

-1052 SSEDT
+1052 SNEDT

-1075 RRSFPLPEDPAPEP
+1075 RRNFPLPEDPAPEP
-1089 EAESDHI
+1089 ESDQPI
-1096 RPRMRSISGCRATA
+1096 RPRARSISGCRSSA
-1110 YGRLDSDDME
+1110 YGRLDSDDAE
-1120 MPCEDDAGVPK
+1120 LPCDDDGGPK
-1131 HKASTHR
+1131 LRASSHR

>member
-41 SNILLHSSGPA
+41 SNILIHSSGPA
-52 KCKANSEECPLN
+52 KCKATPEECPLD

-72 QQQQQPQADS
+72 QQPPQPQADS
-82 VAQASALSKLQPLVA
+82 VAQASALGKLQPLVA

-103 VTPVPTTKE
+103 VTSVPSTKE

-128 HRILNG
+128 HRILPSSLLNG

-140 RKRQPIELSGGPLKS
+140 RKRQAIELSGGQLKS
-155 LMSGST
+155 LMSSNT

-173 LAKKLATMSGP
+173 LAKKLANMSGP
-184 GCVVAVNGDKPSATT
+184 GCVVAMNGDKPSAAT
-199 DSQSQSLPLDSE
+199 DSQAHSLPLDSE
-211 TLTAT
+211 S

-221 PVKGTLKQKH
+221 PVKGALKQKH
-231 SSGVSQNTDGKNLE
+231 SSGLSQNTDGKNLE
-245 PQVLQSVALSPFT
+245 PAALQPAALSPDPAEHAT
-258 HDNPNPTEQANLE
+258 SE
-271 EADSHTPT
+271 DSHTAT
-279 SQSQGSDRERPGSS
+279 SQPQGSDRERPGGS
-293 QQGSP
+293 QQESP
-298 SCTPAPQT
+298 SCSPAPQ
-306 PLPCSSS
+306 LPAPCASSSSSSSS

-352 QVERHIHQQLGGFL
+352 QVERHIQQQLGGFL
-366 DTALNRLLA
+366 DLALNRLLV
-375 GNRKSEAATPTATW
+375 GNRKSETSTPAAAW
-389 RTGRHSSSNNRDGL
+389 RTGRHSSSNSRDGL
-403 GRFLKSGAIPL
+403 RRFLKSGTMPL
-414 ELERLYLS
+414 ELEKLYLS
-422 GSANLHSAERAFDS
+422 GSANLHSAESAFDS

-451 EELARVD
+451 DELARVD

-502 TDIYRQIRASKG
+502 MDIYRQIRASKG
-514 SVELGGVAPSAV
+514 SVELGGAAPCTV
-526 SAGGTEVKTEPVNTQ
+526 SAGGGEVKVEPVSSQ
-541 DGGSERLE
+541 DVGAERLE
-549 YTGPAHVTNAEAG
+549 HTGPAHISGAEVA
-562 PWKGP
+562 PLKGQ
-567 NAQPVNDVL
+567 NAQPVNGVL
-576 SRMAESADTKH
+576 SRMADGGDVKH
-587 QQAYDSTCV
+587 QQPSAYDSTCV

-617 PNLNGKVSLTCV
+617 PNLNGK
-629 CARVCVRVCVDG
+629 
-641 FDAEI
+641 
-646 RGDAQRSSC
+646 AQRSGGAGGVGGGVSGGGGGVIGGGVLPCSC
-655 IQCNCRINPSCVM
+655 RVNPGCVM

-674 PREDPQYELPTL
+674 PREEPQYELPTL

-701 FPDDVCIGLR
+701 FPDDVCLGLR
-711 LQQVMKSQWQSKSL
+711 LQQVMKTQWQNKSV

-765 EKPRTAES
+765 EKSRTADGS
-773 SVGGGGSSSSSA
+773 SGVGG
-785 VLNTPRLE
+785 VLNAARLE
-793 GQAVCKTERL
+793 GSGAVCKTERL
-803 QAISTPLGPFDKNYS
+803 QNVSTPLGPYDKNYS
-818 RKRLREHSL
+818 RKRLRETSL
-827 DRTDTS
+827 DRMDSS
-833 PKLFLDSSSTC
+833 PKLFLDSSSPC
-844 PTLANMHS
+844 PTVSTMHPA
-852 SLHSPLTRQLSTS
+852 LHSPIARQLSTS

-871 LGPGS
+871 LGASS
-876 QSIPSTSQQQQQPIK
+876 QSVPSTPQPIK

-930 SVDIFSQ
+930 SVDVFSQ

-952 DAAFTQHHQ
+952 DAAFTLLHQ

-1006 QPASPDPGHCPML
+1006 QPASPDPAHCPSL
-1019 HDYSHVPSPMSPASP
+1019 HDYTHVASPLSPASP
-1034 DTTSNPH
+1034 DTASNPH

-1075 RRSFPLPEDPAPEP
+1075 RRCFPMAEDPAPEP
-1089 EAESDHI
+1089 EADAELHI
-1096 RPRMRSISGCRATA
+1096 RPRMRSISGGRASA
-1110 YGRLDSDDME
+1110 YGRLDSDE
-1120 MPCEDDAGVPK
+1120 AEPPCDDEPHK
-1131 HKASTHR
+1131 HKAAAHR

>member
-41 SNILLHSSGPA
+41 SNILIHSSGPA
-52 KCKANSEECPLN
+52 KCKAAPEECPLD
-64 FCGGDQEQ
+64 FCGGDQE

-82 VAQASALSKLQPLVA
+82 VAQASALGKLQPLVA

-103 VTPVPTTKE
+103 VTPVPSTKE

-128 HRILNG
+128 HRILPSSLLNG

-140 RKRQPIELSGGPLKS
+140 RKRQAIELSGGQLKS

-173 LAKKLATMSGP
+173 LAKKLATLSGS

-199 DSQSQSLPLDSE
+199 DSQSQNLPLDSE

-245 PQVLQSVALSPFT
+245 PPVLQSAALSPFT
-258 HDNPNPTEQANLE
+258 HDNPNPNEQVNLE
-271 EADSHTPT
+271 EAGSHTPA
-279 SQSQGSDRERPGSS
+279 SQPQGSDREKPGSS

-298 SCTPAPQT
+298 SCTPAPQP

-352 QVERHIHQQLGGFL
+352 QVERHIQQQLGGFL
-366 DTALNRLLA
+366 DTALNRLLS
-375 GNRKSEAATPTATW
+375 GNRKSETATPTATW
-389 RTGRHSSSNNRDGL
+389 RTGRHASSNNRDGL
-403 GRFLKSGAIPL
+403 SRFLKSGSMPL

-422 GSANLHSAERAFDS
+422 GSANLHSAESAFDS

-526 SAGGTEVKTEPVNTQ
+526 PAGGTEVKAEPVSTQ
-541 DGGSERLE
+541 DVSSERLE
-549 YTGPAHVTNAEAG
+549 HTGTAHVTSAEAG
-562 PWKGP
+562 PWKSQNG
-567 NAQPVNDVL
+567 QPVNGVL

-587 QQAYDSTCV
+587 QQPLAYDSTCV

-607 RRRLIQPNAV
+607 RRRLIQPNTV
-617 PNLNGKVSLTCV
+617 PNLNGK
-629 CARVCVRVCVDG
+629 
-641 FDAEI
+641 
-646 RGDAQRSSC
+646 AQRSSC
-655 IQCNCRINPSCVM
+655 IQCNCRVNPSCVM
-668 CGGWPT
+668 CGGWST

-711 LQQVMKSQWQSKSL
+711 LQQVMKSQWQTKSL

-765 EKPRTAES
+765 EKPRTVDC
-773 SVGGGGSSSSSA
+773 SVGSSSA
-785 VLNTPRLE
+785 VLNTTRLE

-803 QAISTPLGPFDKNYS
+803 QALSTPLGPYDKTYS
-818 RKRLREHSL
+818 RKRLREPSL

-833 PKLFLDSSSTC
+833 PKLFLESSSPC
-844 PTLANMHS
+844 PTLANMHP

-876 QSIPSTSQQQQQPIK
+876 QSVPSTPQPIK

-937 PITEEENEREVEDLT
+937 LITEEEDEREVEDLT
-952 DAAFTQHHQ
+952 DAAFIQLHQ

-1075 RRSFPLPEDPAPEP
+1075 RRSFPLAEDPAPEP
-1089 EAESDHI
+1089 EAESDHHI

-1110 YGRLDSDDME
+1110 YGRLDSDDMDL
-1120 MPCEDDAGVPK
+1120 PCDNDESGPK

>member
-26 SSSLSPASAENNGNA
+26 SSSLSPASAENNSNA
-41 SNILLHSSGPA
+41 NNILIHSSGPG
-52 KCKANSEECPLN
+52 KCKVASEECPLD
-64 FCGGDQEQ
+64 FCGGNQEPQEQ
-72 QQQQQPQADS
+72 QPQPDS
-82 VAQASALSKLQPLVA
+82 VSQASALGKLQPLVT

-103 VTPVPTTKE
+103 VTSVPANKE

-128 HRILNG
+128 HRILPSSLLNG
-134 GGDFLL
+134 GGEFLL
-140 RKRQPIELSGGPLKS
+140 RRQAIELSGGQLKS

-161 NGGGQPMAPVNG
+161 NGSGQPMAPVNG
-173 LAKKLATMSGP
+173 LAKKLASMSGS
-184 GCVVAVNGDKPSATT
+184 GCMVAVNGDKPSATT
-199 DSQSQSLPLDSE
+199 DSQPQNLPLDSE
-211 TLTAT
+211 TFTAT
-216 LSGHI
+216 ISGHI
-221 PVKGTLKQKH
+221 P
-231 SSGVSQNTDGKNLE
+231 NTDGNNVE
-245 PQVLQSVALSPFT
+245 PPVLHSAALSSLN
-258 HDNPNPTEQANLE
+258 HDNPNSTEQVNSN
-271 EADSHTPT
+271 EADLQTRTGLPP
-279 SQSQGSDRERPGSS
+279 GSDGERPGSS

-298 SCTPAPQT
+298 QCTATPEP

-313 SDSLDAHVRERTL
+313 SDSLDAHVRERTA
-326 LNSSRQAEIESRL
+326 LNSKRQAEIESRL
-339 RRLRKRLQVVQAK
+339 QRLRKRLQVVQAK
-352 QVERHIHQQLGGFL
+352 QVERHVQQQLGGFL
-366 DTALNRLLA
+366 DSALSRLRA
-375 GNRKSEAATPTATW
+375 GSRKSEAAPHSAAW
-389 RTGRHSSSNNRDGL
+389 RTGRHYSSNSRDGL
-403 GRFLKSGAIPL
+403 GRFLKSGAVPL

-422 GSANLHSAERAFDS
+422 GSANLHSAESAFDS

-451 EELARVD
+451 EELSRVD

-467 KRAESRYTVERAAII
+467 KRAESRYTVERAGII

-514 SVELGGVAPSAV
+514 SVELGGLAPSAV
-526 SAGGTEVKTEPVNTQ
+526 LTAGTEVKTEAV
-541 DGGSERLE
+541 
-549 YTGPAHVTNAEAG
+549 
-562 PWKGP
+562 
-567 NAQPVNDVL
+567 NAQSTFSVWCLVEIIGATVHRCELKCVCTAQNAHPVLGLDPVL
-576 SRMAESADTKH
+576 VPLVNLRLPADSSPHNGANYSDSKLSLKIGSS
-587 QQAYDSTCV
+587 YDSTCV
-596 AARTRPLVSCR
+596 AARTRPLIGCR
-607 RRRLIQPNAV
+607 RRRLIQPNTV
-617 PNLNGKVSLTCV
+617 TNLNGKTP
-629 CARVCVRVCVDG
+629 
-641 FDAEI
+641 
-646 RGDAQRSSC
+646 RSSC
-655 IQCNCRINPSCVM
+655 TQCSCRVNPSCVM

-674 PREDPQYELPTL
+674 PREEPQYELPTL

-701 FPDDVCIGLR
+701 FPDDVSVGLH

-749 TNSLMAVRLG
+749 TSSLMAVSVAGLS
-759 HYKNRA
+759 HCKNRID
-765 EKPRTAES
+765 KQS
-773 SVGGGGSSSSSA
+773 MGSNSSSSA
-785 VLNTPRLE
+785 ILTMPRLDSQ
-793 GQAVCKTERL
+793 GGCKTERL
-803 QAISTPLGPFDKNYS
+803 HTLSTPLGPYDKNYS

-827 DRTDTS
+827 DRADTS
-833 PKLFLDSSSTC
+833 PKLFLDTSSPCT
-844 PTLANMHS
+844 TLANMHP

-865 SENSTP
+865 SDTSTQ
-871 LGPGS
+871 LGAGS
-876 QSIPSTSQQQQQPIK
+876 QSVPSTPQPIK

-937 PITEEENEREVEDLT
+937 PITAEENEREVEDLT
-952 DAAFTQHHQ
+952 DAAFIQLHQ

-1006 QPASPDPGHCPML
+1006 QPASPDPGHCPSL
-1019 HDYSHVPSPMSPASP
+1019 HDYSHVPSPMSPPSP
-1034 DTTSNPH
+1034 DASSNPQ

-1052 SSEDT
+1052 SNEDT

-1075 RRSFPLPEDPAPEP
+1075 RRNFPLPEDPAPEP
-1089 EAESDHI
+1089 ESDQPI
-1096 RPRMRSISGCRATA
+1096 RPRARSISGCRSSA
-1110 YGRLDSDDME
+1110 YGRLDSDDSE
-1120 MPCEDDAGVPK
+1120 LPCDDDDGGPK
-1131 HKASTHR
+1131 LRASSHR

>member
-41 SNILLHSSGPA
+41 SNILIHSSGPA
-52 KCKANSEECPLN
+52 KCKAAPEECPLD
-64 FCGGDQEQ
+64 FCSDQE

-82 VAQASALSKLQPLVA
+82 VAQASALGKLQPLVA
-97 SYLCSD
+97 SYRCSD
-103 VTPVPTTKE
+103 VTPVPSTKE

-123 SVLKS
+123 SVLKG
-128 HRILNG
+128 HRILPSSLLNG

-140 RKRQPIELSGGPLKS
+140 RKRQAIELSGGQLKS

-173 LAKKLATMSGP
+173 LAKKLATMSGS
-184 GCVVAVNGDKPSATT
+184 GCVMAVNGDKPSATT
-199 DSQSQSLPLDSE
+199 DSQSQNLPLDSE

-231 SSGVSQNTDGKNLE
+231 SSGVSQNTDGQNLE
-245 PQVLQSVALSPFT
+245 PPVLQSAALPPFA
-258 HDNPNPTEQANLE
+258 HDNNPNPSIQVNLE

-279 SQSQGSDRERPGSS
+279 SQPQGSDRERPGSS

-298 SCTPAPQT
+298 SCTLSPQH

-313 SDSLDAHVRERTL
+313 SDSLEAHVRERTL
-326 LNSSRQAEIESRL
+326 LNTSRQAEIESRL

-352 QVERHIHQQLGGFL
+352 QVERHIQQQLGGFL
-366 DTALNRLLA
+366 DSALSRLLA
-375 GNRKSEAATPTATW
+375 GNRKEPTTPTATW
-389 RTGRHSSSNNRDGL
+389 RTGRHSSSNSRDGL
-403 GRFLKSGAIPL
+403 GRFLKSGAMPL

-422 GSANLHSAERAFDS
+422 GTANLHSAESAFDS

-451 EELARVD
+451 EELTRVD

-526 SAGGTEVKTEPVNTQ
+526 PAGGTEVKAEPVNTQ
-541 DGGSERLE
+541 DVGSERLE
-549 YTGPAHVTNAEAG
+549 HTGSTHFTNAEPG
-562 PWKGP
+562 PWKGQ
-567 NAQPVNDVL
+567 NGQPVNGVL
-576 SRMAESADTKH
+576 SRMAEGADAKH
-587 QQAYDSTCV
+587 QQPCDSTCV

-607 RRRLIQPNAV
+607 RRRLIQPNTV
-617 PNLNGKVSLTCV
+617 PNLNGK
-629 CARVCVRVCVDG
+629 
-641 FDAEI
+641 
-646 RGDAQRSSC
+646 AQRSSC
-655 IQCNCRINPSCVM
+655 IQCNCRVNPSCVM

-674 PREDPQYELPTL
+674 PREDPQFELPTL

-711 LQQVMKSQWQSKSL
+711 LQQVMKSQWQTKSL

-759 HYKNRA
+759 HFKNRA
-765 EKPRTAES
+765 EKPRTVDS
-773 SVGGGGSSSSSA
+773 SAGGGSSSSSA
-785 VLNTPRLE
+785 VLNTARLE

-803 QAISTPLGPFDKNYS
+803 QGLSTPLGPYDKNYS
-818 RKRLREHSL
+818 RKRLREPSL
-827 DRTDTS
+827 DRADSS
-833 PKLFLDSSSTC
+833 PKLFLDSSSLC

-871 LGPGS
+871 LGPSS
-876 QSIPSTSQQQQQPIK
+876 QSVPNTPQPIK

-930 SVDIFSQ
+930 AVDIFSQ
-937 PITEEENEREVEDLT
+937 PITEDENEREVEDLS
-952 DAAFTQHHQ
+952 DAAFTQLHQ
-961 PYEDQERSRW
+961 PHEDQERTRW

-1034 DTTSNPH
+1034 DTASNPH

-1075 RRSFPLPEDPAPEP
+1075 RRGFPLPEDPEPEP
-1089 EAESDHI
+1089 ESDHII
-1096 RPRMRSISGCRATA
+1096 RPRMRTISGCRTA
-1110 YGRLDSDDME
+1110 YGRLDSDDMDL
-1120 MPCEDDAGVPK
+1120 PCDDDSGSK

>member
-26 SSSLSPASAENNGNA
+26 SSSLSPASTENNGNA
-41 SNILLHSSGPA
+41 SNILIHSSGPA
-52 KCKANSEECPLN
+52 KGKAAPEECPLD

-72 QQQQQPQADS
+72 EQPQADP
-82 VAQASALSKLQPLVA
+82 VAQASALGKLQPLVA

-103 VTPVPTTKE
+103 VTSVASTKE

-117 GVLIKQ
+117 GVLLKQ
-123 SVLKS
+123 SVLKN
-128 HRILNG
+128 HRILPTSLLNG
-134 GGDFLL
+134 GGEFLL
-140 RKRQPIELSGGPLKS
+140 RKRQAIELSGGHLKT

-161 NGGGQPMAPVNG
+161 NGGSQPMAPVNG
-173 LAKKLATMSGP
+173 LAKKLATIPGS
-184 GCVVAVNGDKPSATT
+184 GCVVAVNGDKPSAAT
-199 DSQSQSLPLDSE
+199 DSHTQNQPLDSE
-211 TLTAT
+211 TLDAS
-216 LSGHI
+216 LSGHV
-221 PVKGTLKQKH
+221 PLKGTLNQKH
-231 SSGVSQNTDGKNLE
+231 SSGVSQTNDGNNLE
-245 PQVLQSVALSPFT
+245 STVLQPAALSPFT
-258 HDNPNPTEQANLE
+258 QDASNSSEPGGQV
-271 EADSHTPT
+271 EADLNTLN
-279 SQSQGSDRERPGSS
+279 QLQGCDGERPGSS

-298 SCTPAPQT
+298 SCALIPDL
-306 PLPCSSS
+306 PLPCGSNSES
-313 SDSLDAHVRERTL
+313 IEAHIRERTL
-326 LNSSRQAEIESRL
+326 LNSNRQSEIEGRL

-352 QVERHIHQQLGGFL
+352 QVERHIQQQLGGFL
-366 DTALNRLLA
+366 DTALSRLIST
-375 GNRKSEAATPTATW
+375 NRKSETTTPTATW
-389 RTGRHSSSNNRDGL
+389 RTGRHSNNKDGL
-403 GRFLKSGAIPL
+403 SRFLKSGSMPL

-422 GSANLHSAERAFDS
+422 GTANLHSAESAFDS

-451 EELARVD
+451 EELSRVD

-514 SVELGGVAPSAV
+514 SVELGGVAPSV
-526 SAGGTEVKTEPVNTQ
+526 TEVKSEPVNST
-541 DGGSERLE
+541 DVASERLE
-549 YTGPAHVTNAEAG
+549 HTVTAHITNAEPTGA
-562 PWKGP
+562 WKGQ
-567 NAQPVNDVL
+567 NGQPVNGVL
-576 SRMAESADTKH
+576 SRMAECAEPRPL
-587 QQAYDSTCV
+587 QPLDSSCV

-607 RRRLIQPNAV
+607 RRRLIQPNSV
-617 PNLNGKVSLTCV
+617 PNLNGKAPRSCV
-629 CARVCVRVCVDG
+629 QCSCRV
-641 FDAEI
+641 
-646 RGDAQRSSC
+646 
-655 IQCNCRINPSCVM
+655 NPSCVM

-674 PREDPQYELPTL
+674 PREDPQFELPTL
-686 ERLSRLDLGVHPILS
+686 ERLSRLDLGIHPILS
-701 FPDDVCIGLR
+701 FPDDVSVSLR
-711 LQQVMKSQWQSKSL
+711 LQQVMKSQWHMKSL
-725 ERSKPLKKL
+725 ERRKPLKKL

-759 HYKNRA
+759 HYKSR
-765 EKPRTAES
+765 EKQRSLES
-773 SVGGGGSSSSSA
+773 GGSSSSSA
-785 VLNTPRLE
+785 VLNSSRLDS
-793 GQAVCKTERL
+793 QCKSERL
-803 QAISTPLGPFDKNYS
+803 QTSTPLGPYDKSFS

-827 DRTDTS
+827 ERSDTS
-833 PKLFLDSSSTC
+833 PKLFLDSSSPC
-844 PTLANMHS
+844 PTLAHMHS

-871 LGPGS
+871 LGPGA
-876 QSIPSTSQQQQQPIK
+876 QSIITTPQPIK

-930 SVDIFSQ
+930 MVDIFSQ
-937 PITEEENEREVEDLT
+937 KITEEEDQREVEDLSE
-952 DAAFTQHHQ
+952 AAFVQLHQ

-971 TWMAL
+971 SWMAL

-1006 QPASPDPGHCPML
+1006 QPASPDPGHCPLL
-1019 HDYSHVPSPMSPASP
+1019 HDYSHVPSPLSPPSP

-1057 RCSTPDFTF
+1057 RCSTPDFSF

-1075 RRSFPLPEDPAPEP
+1075 RRSFPLSEDPAPEP
-1089 EAESDHI
+1089 EADPDI

-1110 YGRLDSDDME
+1110 FGRLDSDDMDL
-1120 MPCEDDAGVPK
+1120 PCDEDTPK
-1131 HKASTHR
+1131 HRMSHR